1 MAKKKDVTTDNEIF
15 VAQKLAEDE
24 LNINEI
30 NKPLEMLDFKSF
42 DNNKDL
48 LDYQQQALI
57 NAFRMLV
64 AYFRDFKENKKE
76 FYAFYQK
83 HYSFAHC
90 DFAKKK
96 LNPLLKSHFKVE
108 NHCVSFENFINRLA
122 FYMATGSGKTIV
134 IIKLVELLSVA
145 IRMGLIPK
153 KNIMFFSA
161 NEHLIKQFEKE
172 IEKYNRNKDYFKQID
187 FKNLKSV
194 TNKDFHHAPK
204 NSFIEKIALFY
215 YRADLMSDEESKENL
230 LNYKDYWD
238 NGENYVILDE
248 AHKGNKTESKRQ
260 AIFSL
265 LSLKGFLFNFSA
277 TFTEESDLI
286 TAVYNLSVGEWV
298 KLGYGKESVLL
309 KKNNLNAF
317 KELKDLNDREKEI
330 ALLKALLL
338 LGMQKRHQTEGYF
351 YDPLMLVFTHSVN
364 VKNSDAEIFF
374 KTLARVIENDDGS
387 DFLKAKDDLLEELKN
402 PEFLFSDDKDK
413 GYKVNVFK
421 ESLKSMDFKGLK
433 EEVFYASNGHIEVII
448 NPKNNQEIAFKL
460 NTSDKV
466 FCLIRIGDITE
477 WICEKLKSVKVVS
490 KNLSFKE
497 ESYFSQID
505 KSSINILVGS
515 RTFDTGWDSTRP
527 SVILFLN
534 IGLDDDAKKL
544 VKQSFGRGVRIE
556 SVKNQRQRLA
566 YLDIDEAIKKDLK
579 PNAAMLETLFVIPTN
594 HASLE
599 AILKIQKESENKGE
613 NRGSWREI
621 KLEKTPIKHALFVPC
636 YRKEQTN
643 ALKISPSASFK
654 MSEKNF
660 KDLKEY
666 FHLMSEKH
674 FILKH
679 EIYDPKDYT
688 LLKEMIQTAHFKKV
702 PTWHY
707 KDLDHMISEIK
718 GKKGYTLL
726 KDLIQTAHFKKV
738 STWHYKDLD
747 HMISEIKGKLYPN
760 QKVPKDEFNAL
771 DSEKIVHFKRIK
783 VRADKKEELIQ
794 TIQEVKE
801 YAPLDKETLR
811 IKIAQGEIDPYDTE
825 KHKQDKT
832 FKVDEAELLKLK
844 EHYYTPLIKAKNCD
858 WLKHVVKVESE
869 SDFLE
874 ELLKI
879 VETLQENYDFWAFSK
894 IDEHLDNLFIPYF
907 NNAAERKFFPDF
919 IFWLQKGGT
928 QIICFIDPK
937 GSKHT
942 DYEHKADAY
951 QLFKD
956 KIFNPKNDPNLKIKV
971 VLKFYGDKDDVG
983 ERYRDDWIKE
993 GELKDFFLK
1002 QLA

>member
-15 VAQKLAEDE
+15 VAQKLAEEE
-24 LNINEI
+24 LNANEI
-30 NKPLEMLDFKSF
+30 NDPLEMLDFKSF
-42 DNNKDL
+42 DNNKEL

-57 NAFRMLV
+57 NAFRVLV

-83 HYSFAHC
+83 HYSFANC

-122 FYMATGSGKTIV
+122 FYMATGSDKTIV

-161 NEHLIKQFEKE
+161 NENLIQQFKKE
-172 IEKYNRNKDYFKQID
+172 IEKYNRNKDYSKQID
-187 FKNLKSV
+187 FKSLKSV
-194 TNKDFHHAPK
+194 THKDFHHAPK
-204 NSFIEKIALFY
+204 GSFIEKIALFY
-215 YRADLMSDEESKENL
+215 YRADLMNDEESKENL
-230 LNYKDYWD
+230 LDYKDCWD

-265 LSLKGFLFNFSA
+265 LSQKGFLFNFSA

-338 LGMQKRHQTEGYF
+338 LGMQKRYKTEGYF

-402 PEFLFSDDKDK
+402 PEFLFSDGKDKD
-413 GYKVNVFK
+413 YKVKVFK
-421 ESLKSMDFKGLK
+421 EGLKNMDFKGLK

-566 YLDIDEAIKKDLK
+566 YLEIDEAIKKDLK
-579 PNAAMLETLFVIPTN
+579 PHAAMLETLFVIPTN

-599 AILKIQKESENKGE
+599 AILKFQKESENGGE

-643 ALKISPSASFK
+643 ALKIPPSASFK

-679 EIYDPKDYT
+679 EFYNPKDYE
-688 LLKEMIQTAHFKKV
+688 LLKDMIQKEHFKKV

-707 KDLDHMISEIK
+707 KDLD
-718 GKKGYTLL
+718 Y
-726 KDLIQTAHFKKV
+726 
-738 STWHYKDLD
+738 
-747 HMISEIKGKLYPN
+747 MISEIKGKLYPN

-771 DSEKIVHFKRIK
+771 DNEKIVHFKRIK
-783 VRADKKEELIQ
+783 VKADKKEKLIQ

-801 YAPLDKETLR
+801 YAPLDK
-811 IKIAQGEIDPYDTE
+811 D

-832 FKVDEAELLKLK
+832 FKVDGAELLKLK

-869 SDFLE
+869 IDFLK
-874 ELLKI
+874 ELQETETIK
-879 VETLQENYDFWAFSK
+879 TLQENYDFWAFSK
-894 IDEHLDNLFIPYF
+894 IDEHLDNLFIPYID
-907 NNAAERKFFPDF
+907 NAAERRFFPDF
-919 IFWLQKGGT
+919 IFWLQKSGT

-937 GSKHT
+937 GTKIAE
-942 DYEHKADAY
+942 YQNKADWY
-951 QLFKD
+951 KKLFKD
-956 KIFNPKNDPNLKIKV
+956 KIFNPKNNPNLKIKV

-983 ERYRDDWIKE
+983 ERYRDFWIEKGKLE
-993 GELKDFFLK
+993 YFFLDLKD
-1002 QLA
+1002 

>member
-1 MAKKKDVTTDNEIF
+1 MAKKKQEVRNNEIF

-24 LNINEI
+24 LNTNKINES
-30 NKPLEMLDFKSF
+30 LEMLDFKSF
-42 DNNKDL
+42 DSNKEL

-57 NAFRMLV
+57 NAFRMLI
-64 AYFRDFKENKKE
+64 AYFRDFKEDKKE

-83 HYSFAHC
+83 HYSFANC

-96 LNPLLKSHFKVE
+96 LNHLLRSHFKVE
-108 NHCVSFENFINRLA
+108 NGCVKFENFINRLA

-172 IEKYNRNKDYFKQID
+172 IEKYNRNKDYSKQID

-204 NSFIEKIALFY
+204 GSFIEKITLFY
-215 YRADLMSDEESKENL
+215 YRADLMNDEESKENL

-248 AHKGNKTESKRQ
+248 AHKGNKSESKRQ

-265 LSLKGFLFNFSA
+265 LSQKGFLFNFSA

-338 LGMQKRHQTEGYF
+338 LDMQKRYQTEGYF

-387 DFLKAKDDLLEELKN
+387 DFLKAKEDLLEELKN
-402 PEFLFSDDKDK
+402 PEFLFSDNKDKD
-413 GYKVNVFK
+413 YKVNVFK

-433 EEVFYASNGHIEVII
+433 EEVFYANNGHIEVII

-477 WICEKLKSVKVVS
+477 WICEKLKSVKVAS

-515 RTFDTGWDSTRP
+515 RTFETGWDSTRP

-566 YLDIDEAIKKDLK
+566 YLDIDEAIKEKLK

-594 HASLE
+594 YASLE
-599 AILKIQKESENKGE
+599 AILKFQKESENRGE
-613 NRGSWREI
+613 SRGTWREI
-621 KLEKTPIKHALFVPC
+621 KLEKMPIKHALFVPC
-636 YRKEQTN
+636 YRKEPTSITE
-643 ALKISPSASFK
+643 LPESASFK
-654 MSEKNF
+654 MSAKNF

-666 FHLMSEKH
+666 FNLMSEKH

-679 EIYDPKDYT
+679 EIYDPKDYAQF
-688 LLKEMIQTAHFKKV
+688 KEMIQEAR
-702 PTWHY
+702 
-707 KDLDHMISEIK
+707 
-718 GKKGYTLL
+718 
-726 KDLIQTAHFKKV
+726 FKKV

-747 HMISEIKGKLYPN
+747 YMISEIKGKLYPN
-760 QKVPKDEFNAL
+760 KKVPKDEFNAL

-783 VRADKKEELIQ
+783 VKADKKEELVK

-801 YAPLDKETLR
+801 YAPLDKETL
-811 IKIAQGEIDPYDTE
+811 IKKIAQGEIDPYDAE
-825 KHKQDKT
+825 KHKQDRT
-832 FKVDEAELLKLK
+832 FKVDGAELLKLK

-869 SDFLE
+869 IDFLK
-874 ELLKI
+874 ELQETETIK
-879 VETLQENYDFWAFSK
+879 TLQENYDFWAFSK
-894 IDEHLDNLFIPYF
+894 IDEHLDHLFIPYID
-907 NNAAERKFFPDF
+907 NAAERKFFPDF
-919 IFWLQKGGT
+919 IFWLQKSGT

-937 GSKHT
+937 GTEHT
-942 DYEHKADAY
+942 SGLRKADPY
-951 QLFKD
+951 KNLFKD
-956 KIFNPKNDPNLKIKV
+956 KIFNPKNDPNFKIKV
-971 VLKFYGDKDDVG
+971 VLKFYGNKDRVP
-983 ERYRDDWIKE
+983 ELYRDDWIKKGKLE
-993 GELKDFFLK
+993 DFFLTLK

>member
-1 MAKKKDVTTDNEIF
+1 MAKKKDLTTDNEIF
-15 VAQKLAEDE
+15 VAQKLAEEE
-24 LNINEI
+24 LNTNEI
-30 NKPLEMLDFKSF
+30 NEPLERLDFKSF
-42 DNNKDL
+42 DNNKEL

-83 HYSFAHC
+83 HYSFANC

-96 LNPLLKSHFKVE
+96 LNPLLKNSFKVE
-108 NHCVSFENFINRLA
+108 NGCVKFENFINRLA

-172 IEKYNRNKDYFKQID
+172 IEKYNRNKDYSKQID
-187 FKNLKSV
+187 FKSLKSV
-194 TNKDFHHAPK
+194 TNKDFYRAPK
-204 NSFIEKIALFY
+204 DSFIEKIALFY
-215 YRADLMSDEESKENL
+215 YRADLMNDEESKENL

-248 AHKGNKTESKRQ
+248 AHKGNKSESKRQ

-265 LSLKGFLFNFSA
+265 LSLRGFLFNFSA

-317 KELKDLNDREKEI
+317 KDLKDLNDREKEI

-338 LGMQKRHQTEGYF
+338 LGMQKRYQTEGYF

-387 DFLKAKDDLLEELKN
+387 DFLKAKEDLLEELKN

-413 GYKVNVFK
+413 DDKVKVFK
-421 ESLKSMDFKGLK
+421 ESLNDMDFKGLK
-433 EEVFYASNGHIEVII
+433 EEVFYANNGHIEVII

-477 WICEKLKSVKVVS
+477 WICEKLKSVKVAS

-515 RTFDTGWDSTRP
+515 RTFETGWDSTRP

-566 YLDIDEAIKKDLK
+566 YLDIDGAIKKALK

-594 HASLE
+594 YASLE
-599 AILKIQKESENKGE
+599 AILKFQKESENKGE

-621 KLEKTPIKHALFVPC
+621 KLEKTRIEHALFVPC
-636 YRKEQTN
+636 YQKKQTN

-679 EIYDPKDYT
+679 EIYDPKDYE
-688 LLKEMIQTAHFKKV
+688 LLR
-702 PTWHY
+702 
-707 KDLDHMISEIK
+707 
-718 GKKGYTLL
+718 
-726 KDLIQTAHFKKV
+726 DLIQTAHFKKV

-747 HMISEIKGKLYPN
+747 YMISEIKGKLYPN

-771 DSEKIVHFKRIK
+771 DNEKIVHFKRVK
-783 VRADKKEELIQ
+783 VRADKKEKLIQ

-801 YAPLDKETLR
+801 YAPLDKETL
-811 IKIAQGEIDPYDTE
+811 IKKIAQGEIDPYDTE
-825 KHKQDKT
+825 KHKQDRT
-832 FKVDEAELLKLK
+832 FKVGGAELLKLK

-858 WLKHVVKVESE
+858 WLKHVVKVKSE

-879 VETLQENYDFWAFSK
+879 TETLQENYDFWAFSK
-894 IDEHLDNLFIPYF
+894 IDEHLDNLFIPYIGEH
-907 NNAAERKFFPDF
+907 ATERKFFPDF

-956 KIFNPKNDPNLKIKV
+956 KIFNPKDNPNFKIKV
-971 VLKFYGDKDDVG
+971 VLKFYGNKDDVG
-983 ERYRDDWIKE
+983 ERYRDLWIEKGKLE
-993 GELKDFFLK
+993 DFFLK

>member
-1 MAKKKDVTTDNEIF
+1 MAKKKQEVRNNEIF
-15 VAQKLAEDE
+15 VAQKLAEEE
-24 LNINEI
+24 LNANEI
-30 NKPLEMLDFKSF
+30 NDPLEMLDFKSF
-42 DNNKDL
+42 DSNKEL

-83 HYSFAHC
+83 HYSFANC
-90 DFAKKK
+90 NFAKKK

-108 NHCVSFENFINRLA
+108 NDCVKFENFINRLA

-172 IEKYNRNKDYFKQID
+172 IEKYNRGKDFSKQID
-187 FKNLKSV
+187 FKSLKSV
-194 TNKDFHHAPK
+194 TNKDFYHAPK
-204 NSFIEKIALFY
+204 DFFIEKITLFY
-215 YRADLMSDEESKENL
+215 YRADLMNDEESKENL
-230 LNYKDYWD
+230 LNYKDCWD

-338 LGMQKRHQTEGYF
+338 LGMQKRYKTEGYF

-364 VKNSDAEIFF
+364 VENSDAEIFF
-374 KTLARVIENDDGS
+374 KTLVRVIENDDES
-387 DFLKAKDDLLEELKN
+387 DFSKAKDDLLEELKG
-402 PEFLFSDDKDK
+402 PEFLFSDGKDQN
-413 GYKVNVFK
+413 YKIEVFK
-421 ESLKSMDFKGLK
+421 KGLNDIDFKGLK

-466 FCLIRIGDITE
+466 FCLIKIGDITE

-515 RTFDTGWDSTRP
+515 RAFDTGWDSTRP

-566 YLDIDEAIKKDLK
+566 YLDIDEAIKEKLK

-599 AILKIQKESENKGE
+599 AILKFQKESENGGE

-621 KLEKTPIKHALFVPC
+621 KLEKTRIEHALFVPC

-643 ALKISPSASFK
+643 ALKISQNASFK

-660 KDLKEY
+660 KDLKEH

-679 EIYDPKDYT
+679 EIYNPKDYT

-707 KDLDHMISEIK
+707 KDLD
-718 GKKGYTLL
+718 Y
-726 KDLIQTAHFKKV
+726 
-738 STWHYKDLD
+738 
-747 HMISEIKGKLYPN
+747 MISEIKGKLYPN

-771 DSEKIVHFKRIK
+771 DNEKIVHFKRIK
-783 VRADKKEELIQ
+783 VKASKKEALMK

-801 YAPLDKETLR
+801 YAPLDRETLR
-811 IKIAQGEIDPYDTE
+811 MKIAQGEIDIDNIE
-825 KHKQDKT
+825 KHKQDRT
-832 FKVDEAELLKLK
+832 FKVGDAELLKLK

-858 WLKHVVKVESE
+858 WLKHVVKVKSE

-879 VETLQENYDFWAFSK
+879 TETLQENYDFWAFSK
-894 IDEHLDNLFIPYF
+894 IDEHLDNLFIPYID
-907 NNAAERKFFPDF
+907 NGATERKFFPNF

-928 QIICFIDPK
+928 QFICFIDPK

-951 QLFKD
+951 KLFKD
-956 KIFNPKNDPNLKIKV
+956 KIFNPKDDPHFKIKV

>member
-1 MAKKKDVTTDNEIF
+1 MAKKKDLTTAYNEIF

-24 LNINEI
+24 LNTNEI
-30 NKPLEMLDFKSF
+30 NEPLEMLDFKSF
-42 DNNKDL
+42 DSNKEL

-83 HYSFAHC
+83 HYSFANC

-96 LNPLLKSHFKVE
+96 LNHLLKSHFKVE
-108 NHCVSFENFINRLA
+108 NHCVKFENFINRLA

-161 NEHLIKQFEKE
+161 NENLIKQFKKE
-172 IEKYNRNKDYFKQID
+172 IEKYNRSKDFSKQID

-194 TNKDFHHAPK
+194 TNKDFYHSPK
-204 NSFIEKIALFY
+204 DFFQKIALFY
-215 YRADLMSDEESKENL
+215 YRADLMNDEESKENL
-230 LNYKDYWD
+230 LNYKDCWD

-248 AHKGNKTESKRQ
+248 AHKGNKSESKRQ

-338 LGMQKRHQTEGYF
+338 LGMQKRYQTEGYF

-364 VKNSDAEIFF
+364 VENSDAEIFF

-402 PEFLFSDDKDK
+402 PEFLFSDDKDQK
-413 GYKVNVFK
+413 YKIEVFK
-421 ESLKSMDFKGLK
+421 KGLNDLDFKGLK

-466 FCLIRIGDITE
+466 FCLIKIGDITE

-515 RTFDTGWDSTRP
+515 RAFDTGWDSTRP

-599 AILKIQKESENKGE
+599 AILKFQKESENKGE

-643 ALKISPSASFK
+643 ALKISPSTSFK

-679 EIYDPKDYT
+679 EIYDPKDY
-688 LLKEMIQTAHFKKV
+688 A
-702 PTWHY
+702 
-707 KDLDHMISEIK
+707 
-718 GKKGYTLL
+718 LL

-747 HMISEIKGKLYPN
+747 YMISEIKGKLYPN

-771 DSEKIVHFKRIK
+771 DNEKIVHFKRVK
-783 VRADKKEELIQ
+783 VRADKKEKLIQ

-801 YAPLDKETLR
+801 YAPLDKER
-811 IKIAQGEIDPYDTE
+811 MKIAQGEIDPYDTD
-825 KHKQDKT
+825 KHKQDRT

-858 WLKHVVKVESE
+858 WLKHVVKVKSE

-879 VETLQENYDFWAFSK
+879 TETLQENYDFWAFSK
-894 IDEHLDNLFIPYF
+894 IDEHLDNLFIPYID
-907 NNAAERKFFPDF
+907 NAAERKFFPDF
-919 IFWLQKGGT
+919 IFWLEKGGM

-951 QLFKD
+951 KLFKD
-956 KIFNPKNDPNLKIKV
+956 KIFNPKDDPNFKIKV
-971 VLKFYGDKDDVG
+971 VLKFYGDKDGVG

-993 GELKDFFLK
+993 GELKDFFLT
-1002 QLA
+1002 L

>member
-1 MAKKKDVTTDNEIF
+1 MAKKKDLTTDNEIF

-24 LNINEI
+24 LNTSEINE
-30 NKPLEMLDFKSF
+30 PLEMLDFKSF
-42 DNNKDL
+42 DSNKEL

-76 FYAFYQK
+76 FYAFYQER
-83 HYSFAHC
+83 YSFANC

-96 LNPLLKSHFKVE
+96 LHPLLKSHFKVE
-108 NHCVSFENFINRLA
+108 NQCVRFENFINRLA

-161 NEHLIKQFEKE
+161 NENLIKQFEKE
-172 IEKYNRNKDYFKQID
+172 IEKYNRGKDYFKQID
-187 FKNLKSV
+187 FKSLKSV
-194 TNKDFHHAPK
+194 KNKDFYHAPK

-215 YRADLMSDEESKENL
+215 YRADLMNDEESKENL

-248 AHKGNKTESKRQ
+248 AHKGNKSESKRQ

-338 LGMQKRHQTEGYF
+338 LGMQKRYKTEGYF

-387 DFLKAKDDLLEELKN
+387 DFLKAKEDLLEELKN
-402 PEFLFSDDKDK
+402 PEFLFSDGKDKD
-413 GYKVNVFK
+413 YKVKVFK
-421 ESLKSMDFKGLK
+421 EGLKSMDFKGLK
-433 EEVFYASNGHIEVII
+433 EEVFYANNGHIEVII

-466 FCLIRIGDITE
+466 FCLIKIGDITE

-515 RTFDTGWDSTRP
+515 RAFDTGWDSTRP

-566 YLDIDEAIKKDLK
+566 YLDIDGAIKKDLK
-579 PNAAMLETLFVIPTN
+579 PNAAMLETLFVIATK
-594 HASLE
+594 SE
-599 AILKIQKESENKGE
+599 SVKAILDLKEESSDP
-613 NRGSWREI
+613 SWCEVE
-621 KLEKTPIKHALFVPC
+621 LEKTPIEHDLFVPC
-636 YRKEQTN
+636 YQEKSIKATDLE
-643 ALKISPSASFK
+643 SGSFK

-679 EIYDPKDYT
+679 EIYNPKDY
-688 LLKEMIQTAHFKKV
+688 E
-702 PTWHY
+702 
-707 KDLDHMISEIK
+707 
-718 GKKGYTLL
+718 LL
-726 KDLIQTAHFKKV
+726 KDLIQTKRFEIELN
-738 STWHYKDLD
+738 WHYKDLD
-747 HMISEIKGKLYPN
+747 DLISILKKRLYLN

-771 DSEKIVHFKRIK
+771 DNEKIVHFKRVK
-783 VRADKKEELIQ
+783 VRASKKEALIK

-811 IKIAQGEIDPYDTE
+811 KKIAQGEIDPYDTE
-825 KHKQDKT
+825 KHKQDRT
-832 FKVDEAELLKLK
+832 FKVDEVELLKLK

-858 WLKHVVKVESE
+858 WLKHVVKVKSE

-879 VETLQENYDFWAFSK
+879 TETLQENYDFWAFSK

-907 NNAAERKFFPDF
+907 NSVTERRFFPDF

-937 GSKHT
+937 GTKIAE
-942 DYEHKADAY
+942 YQHKADWY
-951 QLFKD
+951 KKLFKD
-956 KIFNPKNDPNLKIKV
+956 KVFSSKNDPHCKIKV
-971 VLKFYGDKDDVG
+971 VLKFYGNRDDVG
-983 ERYRDDWIKE
+983 EKYRDDWIKE

>member
-1 MAKKKDVTTDNEIF
+1 MAKKKDLTSYNEIF
-15 VAQKLAEDE
+15 VAQKLAEEE
-24 LNINEI
+24 LNTNEI
-30 NKPLEMLDFKSF
+30 NEPLERLDFKSF
-42 DNNKDL
+42 DSNKEL

-57 NAFRMLV
+57 NAFRMLA

-83 HYSFAHC
+83 HYSFANC
-90 DFAKKK
+90 DFTHKK
-96 LNPLLKSHFKVE
+96 LNPLLKAYFKVE

-145 IRMGLIPK
+145 MGMGLIPK

-161 NEHLIKQFEKE
+161 NENLIKQFEKE
-172 IEKYNRNKDYFKQID
+172 IEKYNRGKDFSKQID
-187 FKNLKSV
+187 FKNLKSI
-194 TNKDFHHAPK
+194 THKDFHRAPK
-204 NSFIEKIALFY
+204 GFFEKIALFY

-248 AHKGNKTESKRQ
+248 AHKGNKSESKRQ

-286 TAVYNLSVGEWV
+286 TSVYNLSVGEWV

-309 KKNNLNAF
+309 KKNNLIAF
-317 KELKDLNDREKEI
+317 KDLKDLNDREKEI

-338 LGMQKRHQTEGYF
+338 LGMQKRYKTEGYF
-351 YDPLMLVFTHSVN
+351 HDPLMLVFTHSVN
-364 VKNSDAEIFF
+364 VENSDAEIFF
-374 KTLARVIENDDGS
+374 KTLARVIENDDEN
-387 DFLKAKDDLLEELKN
+387 DFVKAKEDLLEELKD
-402 PEFLFSDDKDK
+402 PEFLFSANKDKD
-413 GYKVNVFK
+413 YKVKVFK
-421 ESLKSMDFKGLK
+421 EGLKSMDFKGLK
-433 EEVFYASNGHIEVII
+433 EEVFYANNGHIEVII

-466 FCLIRIGDITE
+466 FCLIKIGDITE
-477 WICEKLKSVKVVS
+477 WIHEKLKSVKVVS

-505 KSSINILVGS
+505 RSNINILVGS
-515 RTFDTGWDSTRP
+515 RTFETGWDSTRP

-599 AILKIQKESENKGE
+599 AILKIQKESENRGE

-621 KLEKTPIKHALFVPC
+621 KLEKTLREHALFVPC
-636 YRKEQTN
+636 YRKEPTSI
-643 ALKISPSASFK
+643 LKIPENASFK

-666 FHLMSEKH
+666 FNLMSEKH

-679 EIYDPKDYT
+679 EIYDPKDYAQ
-688 LLKEMIQTAHFKKV
+688 LKKMIQK
-702 PTWHY
+702 
-707 KDLDHMISEIK
+707 
-718 GKKGYTLL
+718 
-726 KDLIQTAHFKKV
+726 AHFKKV

-747 HMISEIKGKLYPN
+747 YMISEIKGKLYPN

-771 DSEKIVHFKRIK
+771 DNEKIVHFKRIK
-783 VRADKKEELIQ
+783 VKADKQEALIK

-801 YAPLDKETLR
+801 HAPL
-811 IKIAQGEIDPYDTE
+811 DTE
-825 KHKQDKT
+825 KHKPDKT
-832 FKVDEAELLKLK
+832 FKVDDAELLKLK
-844 EHYYTPLIKAKNCD
+844 EHYYTPLIKAKDCD
-858 WLKHVVKVESE
+858 WLKHVVKVKSE
-869 SDFLE
+869 IDFLQ
-874 ELLKI
+874 ELQDQETTK
-879 VETLQENYDFWAFSK
+879 TLQANYDFWAFSK
-894 IDEHLDNLFIPYF
+894 IDEHLDNLFIPYI
-907 NNAAERKFFPDF
+907 NDATERRFFPDF
-919 IFWLQKGGT
+919 IFWLQKGDT

-937 GSKHT
+937 GTKIS
-942 DYEHKADAY
+942 DYQHKADAY
-951 QLFKD
+951 KLFKD
-956 KIFNPKNDPNLKIKV
+956 KIFNPKNDPYFKIKV

-983 ERYRDDWIKE
+983 ENYKDYWIQK
-993 GELKDFFLK
+993 GKLNDFFLT
-1002 QLA
+1002 L

>member
-1 MAKKKDVTTDNEIF
+1 MAKKKQEVRNNEIF
-15 VAQKLAEDE
+15 VAQKLAEEE
-24 LNINEI
+24 LNANEI
-30 NKPLEMLDFKSF
+30 NDPLEMLDFKSF
-42 DNNKDL
+42 DSNKEL

-83 HYSFAHC
+83 HYSFANC

-96 LNPLLKSHFKVE
+96 LNHLLKSHFKVE
-108 NHCVSFENFINRLA
+108 NHCVRFENFINRLA

-145 IRMGLIPK
+145 MGMGLIPK

-172 IEKYNRNKDYFKQID
+172 IEKYNRNKDYSKQID

-194 TNKDFHHAPK
+194 KNKDFYHSPK
-204 NSFIEKIALFY
+204 DFFQKIALFY

-230 LNYKDYWD
+230 LNYKDCWD

-309 KKNNLNAF
+309 KKNNLSAF

-338 LGMQKRHQTEGYF
+338 LGMQKRYKVEGYF
-351 YDPLMLVFTHSVN
+351 HDPLMLVFTHSVN
-364 VKNSDAEIFF
+364 VENSDAEIFF
-374 KTLARVIENDDGS
+374 KTLARVIENDDES
-387 DFLKAKDDLLEELKN
+387 DFSKAKDDLLEELKN
-402 PEFLFSDDKDK
+402 PEFLFSDGKDQK
-413 GYKVNVFK
+413 YKIEVFK
-421 ESLKSMDFKGLK
+421 ESLKGMDFKGLK
-433 EEVFYASNGHIEVII
+433 EEVFYASSGHIEVII

-477 WICEKLKSVKVVS
+477 WIREKLKSVKVVS

-515 RTFDTGWDSTRP
+515 RAFDTGWDSTRP

-566 YLDIDEAIKKDLK
+566 YLDIDEAIKEDLK

-599 AILKIQKESENKGE
+599 AILKFQKESESGGE
-613 NRGSWREI
+613 NRGSWHEI

-643 ALKISPSASFK
+643 ALKISQSASFK

-679 EIYDPKDYT
+679 EIYNPKDYT

-702 PTWHY
+702 
-707 KDLDHMISEIK
+707 
-718 GKKGYTLL
+718 
-726 KDLIQTAHFKKV
+726 

-747 HMISEIKGKLYPN
+747 YMISEIKGKLYPN
-760 QKVPKDEFNAL
+760 QKVPKDEFDAL
-771 DSEKIVHFKRIK
+771 DNEKIVHFKRIK
-783 VRADKKEELIQ
+783 VKASKKEKLIQ

-801 YAPLDKETLR
+801 YAPLDT
-811 IKIAQGEIDPYDTE
+811 D
-825 KHKQDKT
+825 KHKQDRT

-844 EHYYTPLIKAKNCD
+844 EHYYTPLIRAKNCD
-858 WLKHVVKVESE
+858 WLKHVVKVKSE

-879 VETLQENYDFWAFSK
+879 TETLQENYDFWAFSK
-894 IDEHLDNLFIPYF
+894 IDEHLDHLFIPYID
-907 NNAAERKFFPDF
+907 NSTGERKFFPDF

-937 GSKHT
+937 GTKIAE
-942 DYEHKADAY
+942 YQNKADAY
-951 QLFKD
+951 QLFED
-956 KIFNPKNDPNLKIKV
+956 KIFNPKDDPNLKIKV

-983 ERYRDDWIKE
+983 ERYRDLWIEKGKLE
-993 GELKDFFLK
+993 YFFLDLKD
-1002 QLA
+1002 

>member
-1 MAKKKDVTTDNEIF
+1 MAKKKDLTADNEIF
-15 VAQKLAEDE
+15 VAQKLAEEE

-30 NKPLEMLDFKSF
+30 NEPLEMLDFKSF
-42 DNNKDL
+42 DNNKEL

-57 NAFRMLV
+57 NAFRVLV

-83 HYSFAHC
+83 HYSFANC

-108 NHCVSFENFINRLA
+108 NGCVRFENFINRLA

-194 TNKDFHHAPK
+194 TNKDFYHSPK
-204 NSFIEKIALFY
+204 GSFIEKIVLFY

-230 LNYKDYWD
+230 LNYKDCWD

-248 AHKGNKTESKRQ
+248 AHKGNKSESKRQ

-338 LGMQKRHQTEGYF
+338 LGMQKRYQTEGYF

-413 GYKVNVFK
+413 DYKVKVFK
-421 ESLKSMDFKGLK
+421 EGLKGMDFKGLK
-433 EEVFYASNGHIEVII
+433 EAVFYASNGHIEVII

-460 NTSDKV
+460 NTSDKI
-466 FCLIRIGDITE
+466 FCLIKIGDITE

-497 ESYFSQID
+497 ESYFNQID

-515 RTFDTGWDSTRP
+515 RAFDTGWDSTRP

-566 YLDIDEAIKKDLK
+566 YLDIDKAVKKDLK
-579 PNAAMLETLFVIPTN
+579 PHAAMLETLFVIPTN

-599 AILKIQKESENKGE
+599 AILKFQKESENGGE

-643 ALKISPSASFK
+643 ALKISQSASFK

-660 KDLKEY
+660 KDLKEH

-679 EIYDPKDYT
+679 EIYNPKDY
-688 LLKEMIQTAHFKKV
+688 E
-702 PTWHY
+702 
-707 KDLDHMISEIK
+707 
-718 GKKGYTLL
+718 LL
-726 KDLIQTAHFKKV
+726 KDLIQKVHFKKV

-747 HMISEIKGKLYPN
+747 YMISEIKGKLYPN

-771 DSEKIVHFKRIK
+771 DSEKIVHFKRVK
-783 VRADKKEELIQ
+783 VRADKKEELVKK
-794 TIQEVKE
+794 IQEVEE
-801 YAPLDKETLR
+801 YAPLDKER
-811 IKIAQGEIDPYDTE
+811 IKIAQGEIDPYDTD
-825 KHKQDKT
+825 KHKQDRT

-858 WLKHVVKVESE
+858 WLKHVVKVKSE

-879 VETLQENYDFWAFSK
+879 TETLQENYDFWTFSK
-894 IDEHLDNLFIPYF
+894 IDEHLDNLFIPYID
-907 NNAAERKFFPDF
+907 NATERKFFPDF

-956 KIFNPKNDPNLKIKV
+956 KIFNPKDDPNLKIKV
-971 VLKFYGDKDDVG
+971 VLKFYGNKDGVG
-983 ERYRDDWIKE
+983 ERYRDLWIEKGKLE
-993 GELKDFFLK
+993 YFFLDLKD
-1002 QLA
+1002 

>member
-1 MAKKKDVTTDNEIF
+1 MAKKKDLTTDNEIF
-15 VAQKLAEDE
+15 VAQKLAEEE

-30 NKPLEMLDFKSF
+30 NDPLERLDFKSF
-42 DNNKDL
+42 DNNKEL

-57 NAFRMLV
+57 NAFRMLI

-83 HYSFAHC
+83 HYSFANC
-90 DFAKKK
+90 DFTKKK
-96 LNPLLKSHFKVE
+96 LNHLLKSHFKVE
-108 NHCVSFENFINRLA
+108 NHCVKFENFINRLA

-161 NEHLIKQFEKE
+161 NENLIKQFEKE
-172 IEKYNRNKDYFKQID
+172 IEKYNRGKDYSKQID
-187 FKNLKSV
+187 FKSLKSV
-194 TNKDFHHAPK
+194 THKDFHHAPK
-204 NSFIEKIALFY
+204 GSFIEKIPLFY
-215 YRADLMSDEESKENL
+215 YRADLMNDEESKENL

-248 AHKGNKTESKRQ
+248 AHKGNKSESKRQ

-309 KKNNLNAF
+309 KKNNLSAF

-338 LGMQKRHQTEGYF
+338 LGMQKRYQTEGYF

-374 KTLARVIENDDGS
+374 KTLARVIENDDES

-413 GYKVNVFK
+413 DYKVKVFK
-421 ESLKSMDFKGLK
+421 ESLKNMDFKGLK
-433 EEVFYASNGHIEVII
+433 EAVFYASNGHIEVII

-466 FCLIRIGDITE
+466 FCLIKIGDITE

-515 RTFDTGWDSTRP
+515 RTFETGWDSTRP

-566 YLDIDEAIKKDLK
+566 YLDIDEAIKKALK
-579 PNAAMLETLFVIPTN
+579 PHAAMLETLFVIPTN
-594 HASLE
+594 PASLE
-599 AILKIQKESENKGE
+599 AILNFQKESENKGE
-613 NRGSWREI
+613 DRWSWREI
-621 KLEKTPIKHALFVPC
+621 KLEKTPIEHALFVPC
-636 YRKEQTN
+636 YRKEQTSITE
-643 ALKISPSASFK
+643 LPESASFK

-660 KDLKEY
+660 KDLKEC
-666 FHLMSEKH
+666 FNLMSEKH

-679 EIYDPKDYT
+679 EIYDPKDYDQ
-688 LLKEMIQTAHFKKV
+688 LKRMIQK
-702 PTWHY
+702 
-707 KDLDHMISEIK
+707 
-718 GKKGYTLL
+718 
-726 KDLIQTAHFKKV
+726 AHFKKV

-747 HMISEIKGKLYPN
+747 YMISEIKGKLYPN

-771 DSEKIVHFKRIK
+771 DNEKIVHFKRIQ
-783 VRADKKEELIQ
+783 VRADKKEKLIQ

-811 IKIAQGEIDPYDTE
+811 TKIAQGEIDPYDTE

-832 FKVDEAELLKLK
+832 FEVDEAELLKLK

-858 WLKHVVKVESE
+858 WLKHVVKVKSE

-879 VETLQENYDFWAFSK
+879 TETLQENYDFWAFSK
-894 IDEHLDNLFIPYF
+894 IDEHLDNLFIPYIGEH
-907 NNAAERKFFPDF
+907 ATDRKFFPDF

-937 GSKHT
+937 GIKIS
-942 DYEHKADAY
+942 DYQHKADAY
-951 QLFKD
+951 KLFKD
-956 KIFNPKNDPNLKIKV
+956 KVFSSKDDPNLKIKV
-971 VLKFYGDKDDVG
+971 VLKFYGDKDGVADG
-983 ERYRDDWIKE
+983 YRHYWIEKGKLE
-993 GELKDFFLK
+993 YFFLD
-1002 QLA
+1002 LNN

>member
-1 MAKKKDVTTDNEIF
+1 MAKKKQEVRNNEIF
-15 VAQKLAEDE
+15 VAQKLAEEE
-24 LNINEI
+24 LNANEI
-30 NKPLEMLDFKSF
+30 NEPLEMLDFKSF
-42 DNNKDL
+42 DNNKEL

-57 NAFRMLV
+57 NAFRVLV

-83 HYSFAHC
+83 HYSFANC

-96 LNPLLKSHFKVE
+96 LHPLLKSHFKVE

-161 NEHLIKQFEKE
+161 NENLIQQFEKE
-172 IEKYNRNKDYFKQID
+172 IEKYNRGKDFSKQID
-187 FKNLKSV
+187 FKSLKDV
-194 TNKDFHHAPK
+194 THKDFYHAPK
-204 NSFIEKIALFY
+204 DFFQKIVLFY
-215 YRADLMSDEESKENL
+215 YRADLMNDEESKENL
-230 LNYKDYWD
+230 LNYKDCWD

-265 LSLKGFLFNFSA
+265 LSLRGFLFNFSA

-338 LGMQKRHQTEGYF
+338 LGMQKRYKTEGYF

-374 KTLARVIENDDGS
+374 KTLVRVIENDDGS
-387 DFLKAKDDLLEELKN
+387 DFLKAKEDLLEELKN

-433 EEVFYASNGHIEVII
+433 EEVFYANNGHIEVII

-466 FCLIRIGDITE
+466 FCLIKIGDITE

-515 RTFDTGWDSTRP
+515 RAFDTGWDSTRP

-566 YLDIDEAIKKDLK
+566 YLDIDEAIKEKLK

-599 AILKIQKESENKGE
+599 AILKFQKESEDKGE

-679 EIYDPKDYT
+679 EIYDPKDYA
-688 LLKEMIQTAHFKKV
+688 LLKEM
-702 PTWHY
+702 
-707 KDLDHMISEIK
+707 
-718 GKKGYTLL
+718 
-726 KDLIQTAHFKKV
+726 IQTAHFKKV

-747 HMISEIKGKLYPN
+747 YMISEIKGKLYPN

-771 DSEKIVHFKRIK
+771 DDEKIVHFKRVK
-783 VRADKKEELIQ
+783 VRADKKEKLIQ

-811 IKIAQGEIDPYDTE
+811 TKIVQGEIDIDNID
-825 KHKQDKT
+825 KHKQDRT
-832 FKVDEAELLKLK
+832 FKVDDAELLKLK

-858 WLKHVVKVESE
+858 WLKHVVKVKSE

-879 VETLQENYDFWAFSK
+879 TETLQENYDFWAFSK
-894 IDEHLDNLFIPYF
+894 IDEHLDHLFIPYID
-907 NNAAERKFFPDF
+907 NATERRFFPDF
-919 IFWLQKGGT
+919 IFWLQKGNT

-956 KIFNPKNDPNLKIKV
+956 KIFNPKDDPNLKIKV
-971 VLKFYGDKDDVG
+971 VLKFYGNKDDVG

-993 GELKDFFLK
+993 GELKDFFLT
-1002 QLA
+1002 L

>member
-1 MAKKKDVTTDNEIF
+1 MAKKKDLTSYNEIF
-15 VAQKLAEDE
+15 VAQKLAEEE
-24 LNINEI
+24 LNTNEI
-30 NKPLEMLDFKSF
+30 NEPLERLDFKSF
-42 DNNKDL
+42 DSNKEL

-64 AYFRDFKENKKE
+64 AYFRDFKESKKA
-76 FYAFYQK
+76 FYAFYQE
-83 HYSFAHC
+83 HYSFANC
-90 DFAKKK
+90 DFTHKK

-108 NHCVSFENFINRLA
+108 NRCVSFENFINRLA

-145 IRMGLIPK
+145 MGMGLIPK

-161 NEHLIKQFEKE
+161 NENLIKQFEKE
-172 IEKYNRNKDYFKQID
+172 IEKYNRGKDYFKQID
-187 FKNLKSV
+187 FKNLKKV
-194 TNKDFHHAPK
+194 THKDFHRAPK
-204 NSFIEKIALFY
+204 DSFIKQIALFY
-215 YRADLMSDEESKENL
+215 YRADLMNDEESKENL

-248 AHKGNKTESKRQ
+248 AHKGNKSESKRQ

-286 TAVYNLSVGEWV
+286 TSVYNLSVGEWV

-317 KELKDLNDREKEI
+317 KDLKDLNDREKEI

-338 LGMQKRHQTEGYF
+338 LGMQKRYKTEGYF
-351 YDPLMLVFTHSVN
+351 HDPLMLVFTHSVN
-364 VKNSDAEIFF
+364 VENSDAEIFF
-374 KTLARVIENDDGS
+374 KTLARVIENDDGN
-387 DFLKAKDDLLEELKN
+387 DFLKAKEDLLEELKN
-402 PEFLFSDDKDK
+402 PEFLFSDGKDQK
-413 GYKVNVFK
+413 YKVEVFK
-421 ESLKSMDFKGLK
+421 ESLNDMDFKGLK

-505 KSSINILVGS
+505 RSSINILVGS
-515 RTFDTGWDSTRP
+515 RTFETGWDSTRP

-566 YLDIDEAIKKDLK
+566 YLEIDEAIKKDLK
-579 PNAAMLETLFVIPTN
+579 PNAAMLETLFVIATK
-594 HASLE
+594 SE
-599 AILKIQKESENKGE
+599 SVKAILDLKEESSDP
-613 NRGSWREI
+613 SWCEVE
-621 KLEKTPIKHALFVPC
+621 LEKTPIKHTLFVPC
-636 YRKEQTN
+636 YKEKSIKATDLQ
-643 ALKISPSASFK
+643 SGSFK
-654 MSEKNF
+654 MSAKNF

-679 EIYDPKDYT
+679 EIYNPKDY
-688 LLKEMIQTAHFKKV
+688 A
-702 PTWHY
+702 
-707 KDLDHMISEIK
+707 
-718 GKKGYTLL
+718 LL
-726 KDLIQTAHFKKV
+726 KDLIQTKRFEIELN
-738 STWHYKDLD
+738 WHYKDLD
-747 HMISEIKGKLYPN
+747 ELISILKKRLYFN

-771 DSEKIVHFKRIK
+771 DDEKIVHFKRIK
-783 VRADKKEELIQ
+783 VRADKKEKLIQ

-811 IKIAQGEIDPYDTE
+811 TKIAQGEIDPYDTE
-825 KHKQDKT
+825 KHKQDRT
-832 FKVDEAELLKLK
+832 FKVGDAELLKLK

-869 SDFLE
+869 IDFLK
-874 ELLKI
+874 ELQKTETI
-879 VETLQENYDFWAFSK
+879 KTLQENYDFWAFSK

-907 NNAAERKFFPDF
+907 NSATERKFFPDF
-919 IFWLQKGGT
+919 IFWLQKGDT

-937 GSKHT
+937 GTEHT
-942 DYEHKADAY
+942 SSLRKAY
-951 QLFKD
+951 WYKKLFKD

-971 VLKFYGDKDDVG
+971 VLKFYGDKDKVPDD
-983 ERYRDDWIKE
+983 YRNYWIKKGKLE
-993 GELKDFFLK
+993 YFFLT
-1002 QLA
+1002 L

>member
-1 MAKKKDVTTDNEIF
+1 MAKKKDLTTDNEIF
-15 VAQKLAEDE
+15 VAQKLAEEE
-24 LNINEI
+24 LNTNEI
-30 NKPLEMLDFKSF
+30 NEPLERLDFKSF
-42 DNNKDL
+42 DSNKEL

-83 HYSFAHC
+83 HYSFANC

-108 NHCVSFENFINRLA
+108 NHCVKFENFINRLA

-161 NEHLIKQFEKE
+161 NENLIKQFEKE
-172 IEKYNRNKDYFKQID
+172 IEKYNRGKDYSKQIG
-187 FKNLKSV
+187 FKSLKSV
-194 TNKDFHHAPK
+194 KNEDFYHAPK
-204 NSFIEKIALFY
+204 NFLMEQIALFY
-215 YRADLMSDEESKENL
+215 YRADLMNDEESKENL

-248 AHKGNKTESKRQ
+248 AHKGDKSESKRQ

-309 KKNNLNAF
+309 KKNNLIAF
-317 KELKDLNDREKEI
+317 KELKDLNDREKET

-338 LGMQKRHQTEGYF
+338 LSMQKRYKTEGYF
-351 YDPLMLVFTHSVN
+351 HDPLMLVFTHSVN

-374 KTLARVIENDDGS
+374 KTLVHVIENDDGS
-387 DFLKAKDDLLEELKN
+387 DFLKAKEDLLGELMK
-402 PEFLFSDDKDK
+402 PEFLFSDGKDKD
-413 GYKVNVFK
+413 YKVKVFK
-421 ESLKSMDFKGLK
+421 EGLKSMDFKGLK

-466 FCLIRIGDITE
+466 FCLIKIGDITE
-477 WICEKLKSVKVVS
+477 WIYEKLKSVKVVS

-515 RTFDTGWDSTRP
+515 RTFETGWDSTRP

-534 IGLDDDAKKL
+534 IGLDDDAKKF

-566 YLDIDEAIKKDLK
+566 YLDIDEAIKEKLK
-579 PNAAMLETLFVIPTN
+579 PNAAMLETLFVIATK
-594 HASLE
+594 SE
-599 AILKIQKESENKGE
+599 SVKAILNFKKESENRGE
-613 NRGSWREI
+613 NRGAWREI
-621 KLEKTPIKHALFVPC
+621 KLEKTRIEHALFVPC
-636 YRKEQTN
+636 YRKEQTS
-643 ALKISPSASFK
+643 ISELPESASFK
-654 MSEKNF
+654 MSGKNF

-666 FHLMSEKH
+666 FNLMSEKH

-679 EIYDPKDYT
+679 EIYDPKDYAQ
-688 LLKEMIQTAHFKKV
+688 LKNMIQEAR
-702 PTWHY
+702 
-707 KDLDHMISEIK
+707 
-718 GKKGYTLL
+718 
-726 KDLIQTAHFKKV
+726 FKKV

-747 HMISEIKGKLYPN
+747 CMISEIKGKLYPN

-771 DSEKIVHFKRIK
+771 DNEKIVHFKRIK
-783 VRADKKEELIQ
+783 VKADKKEELVKK
-794 TIQEVKE
+794 IQEVKE
-801 YAPLDKETLR
+801 YTPLDKER
-811 IKIAQGEIDPYDTE
+811 KKIAQGEIDPYDTE

-832 FKVDEAELLKLK
+832 FEVDGAELLKLK

-869 SDFLE
+869 IDFLK
-874 ELLKI
+874 ELQETETIK
-879 VETLQENYDFWAFSK
+879 TLQENYDFWAFSK
-894 IDEHLDNLFIPYF
+894 IDEHLDNLFIPYS

-937 GSKHT
+937 GTKIS
-942 DYEHKADAY
+942 DYQHKADAY
-951 QLFKD
+951 KLFKGKVFTPKD
-956 KIFNPKNDPNLKIKV
+956 NPHFKIQV
-971 VLKFYGDKDDVG
+971 VLKFYGNKDDVG
-983 ERYRDDWIKE
+983 ERYRDLWIEKGKLE
-993 GELKDFFLK
+993 YFFLDLKD
-1002 QLA
+1002 

>member
-1 MAKKKDVTTDNEIF
+1 MAKKKQEVRNNEIF
-15 VAQKLAEDE
+15 VAQKLAEEE

-30 NKPLEMLDFKSF
+30 NDPLEMLDFKSF
-42 DNNKDL
+42 DNNKEL

-57 NAFRMLV
+57 NAFRMLI

-83 HYSFAHC
+83 HYSFANC

-96 LNPLLKSHFKVE
+96 LNHLLKNSFKVE
-108 NHCVSFENFINRLA
+108 NNCVKFENFINRLA

-145 IRMGLIPK
+145 MGMGLIPK

-172 IEKYNRNKDYFKQID
+172 IEKYNRNKDYSKQID

-194 TNKDFHHAPK
+194 KNKDFYHASK
-204 NSFIEKIALFY
+204 DFFQKIVLFY

-265 LSLKGFLFNFSA
+265 LSLRGFLFNFSA

-338 LGMQKRHQTEGYF
+338 LGMQKRYKTEGYF
-351 YDPLMLVFTHSVN
+351 HDPLMLVFTHSVN
-364 VKNSDAEIFF
+364 VENSDAEIFF
-374 KTLARVIENDDGS
+374 KTLARVIENDDEG
-387 DFLKAKDDLLEELKN
+387 DFLKAKDDLLEELKK
-402 PEFLFSDDKDK
+402 PEFLFSDGKEQD
-413 GYKVNVFK
+413 YKIEIFK
-421 ESLKSMDFKGLK
+421 EGLNEIDFKGLK
-433 EEVFYASNGHIEVII
+433 EAVFYASNGHIEVII

-477 WICEKLKSVKVVS
+477 WIHEKLKSVKVVS

-556 SVKNQRQRLA
+556 SVKNRRQRLA
-566 YLDIDEAIKKDLK
+566 YLEIDEAIKENLK

-599 AILKIQKESENKGE
+599 AILKFQKESESGGE

-621 KLEKTPIKHALFVPC
+621 KLEKTPMKHTLLFVPC

-679 EIYDPKDYT
+679 EIYDPKDYAM
-688 LLKEMIQTAHFKKV
+688 LKEM
-702 PTWHY
+702 
-707 KDLDHMISEIK
+707 
-718 GKKGYTLL
+718 
-726 KDLIQTAHFKKV
+726 IQTAHFKKV

-747 HMISEIKGKLYPN
+747 YMISEIKGKLYPN

-771 DSEKIVHFKRIK
+771 DNEKIVHFKRIK
-783 VRADKKEELIQ
+783 VRADKKEKLIQ

-811 IKIAQGEIDPYDTE
+811 IKIAQGEIDPYDTD
-825 KHKQDKT
+825 KHKQDRT

-844 EHYYTPLIKAKNCD
+844 EHYYTPLIKAKNCG
-858 WLKHVVKVESE
+858 WLKHVVKVKSE

-879 VETLQENYDFWAFSK
+879 TETLQENYDFWAFSK
-894 IDEHLDNLFIPYF
+894 IDEHLDNLFIPYID
-907 NNAAERKFFPDF
+907 NGATERKFFPDF

-937 GSKHT
+937 GTKIAEYQ
-942 DYEHKADAY
+942 DKADWY
-951 QLFKD
+951 EKLFKD
-956 KIFNPKNDPNLKIKV
+956 KIFNPKNNPNLKIKV
-971 VLKFYGDKDDVG
+971 VLKFYGNKDDVG

>member
-1 MAKKKDVTTDNEIF
+1 MAKKKDLTTAYNEIF
-15 VAQKLAEDE
+15 VAQKLAEEE
-24 LNINEI
+24 LDTNEI
-30 NKPLEMLDFKSF
+30 NEPLEMLDFKSF
-42 DNNKDL
+42 DNNKEL

-57 NAFRMLV
+57 NAFRMLI

-96 LNPLLKSHFKVE
+96 LHPLLKSHFKVE

-172 IEKYNRNKDYFKQID
+172 IEKYNRGKDYSKQID

-204 NSFIEKIALFY
+204 GSFIEKITLFY
-215 YRADLMSDEESKENL
+215 YRADLMNDEESKENL

-248 AHKGNKTESKRQ
+248 AHKGNKSESKRQ

-265 LSLKGFLFNFSA
+265 LSQKGFLFNFSA

-338 LGMQKRHQTEGYF
+338 LGMQKRYKTEGYF

-364 VKNSDAEIFF
+364 VENSDAEIFF

-387 DFLKAKDDLLEELKN
+387 DFLKAKEDLLEELKN

-413 GYKVNVFK
+413 DYKVKVFK
-421 ESLKSMDFKGLK
+421 EGLKSMDFKGLK
-433 EEVFYASNGHIEVII
+433 EEVFYANNGHIEVII

-466 FCLIRIGDITE
+466 FCLIKIGDITE

-490 KNLSFKE
+490 KNLSFKK

-566 YLDIDEAIKKDLK
+566 YLDIDEAIKKALK
-579 PNAAMLETLFVIPTN
+579 PNAAMLETLFVIATK
-594 HASLE
+594 SE
-599 AILKIQKESENKGE
+599 SVKAILDLKEESSDP
-613 NRGSWREI
+613 SWCEVE
-621 KLEKTPIKHALFVPC
+621 LEKTRIEHDLFVPC
-636 YRKEQTN
+636 YQEKSIKATDLE
-643 ALKISPSASFK
+643 SGSFK

-679 EIYDPKDYT
+679 EIYNPKDYT

-702 PTWHY
+702 
-707 KDLDHMISEIK
+707 
-718 GKKGYTLL
+718 
-726 KDLIQTAHFKKV
+726 

-747 HMISEIKGKLYPN
+747 YMISEIKGKLYPN

-771 DSEKIVHFKRIK
+771 DNEKIVHFKRIK
-783 VRADKKEELIQ
+783 VKADKKEKLIQ

-811 IKIAQGEIDPYDTE
+811 KKIAQGEIDPYDTE
-825 KHKQDKT
+825 KHKQNRT
-832 FKVDEAELLKLK
+832 FKVGDAELLKLK
-844 EHYYTPLIKAKNCD
+844 EYYYTPLIKAKNCD
-858 WLKHVVKVESE
+858 WLKHVVKVKSE

-879 VETLQENYDFWAFSK
+879 TETLQENYDFWAFSK
-894 IDEHLDNLFIPYF
+894 IDEHLYNLFIPYID
-907 NNAAERKFFPDF
+907 NATERHFFPDF
-919 IFWLQKGGT
+919 IFWLQKSGT

-956 KIFNPKNDPNLKIKV
+956 KIFNPKDDPNLKIKV
-971 VLKFYGDKDDVG
+971 VLKFYGNKDGVG
-983 ERYRDDWIKE
+983 ERYRDLWIEKGKLE
-993 GELKDFFLK
+993 YFFLDLKD
-1002 QLA
+1002 

>member
-1 MAKKKDVTTDNEIF
+1 MAKKKDLTSYNEIF

-24 LNINEI
+24 LNTNKINE
-30 NKPLEMLDFKSF
+30 PLERLDFKSF
-42 DNNKDL
+42 DNNKEL

-64 AYFRDFKENKKE
+64 AYFRDFKGSKKE
-76 FYAFYQK
+76 FYAFYQE
-83 HYSFAHC
+83 HYSFANC
-90 DFAKKK
+90 DFTHKK
-96 LNPLLKSHFKVE
+96 LNHLLKSHFKVE
-108 NHCVSFENFINRLA
+108 NQCVSFENFINRLA

-145 IRMGLIPK
+145 MGMGLIPK

-161 NEHLIKQFEKE
+161 NENLIKQFEKE
-172 IEKYNRNKDYFKQID
+172 IEKYNRGKDFSKQID
-187 FKNLKSV
+187 FKNLKKV
-194 TNKDFHHAPK
+194 THKDFHRTPK
-204 NSFIEKIALFY
+204 DSVINQITLFY
-215 YRADLMSDEESKENL
+215 YRADLMNDEESKENL

-248 AHKGNKTESKRQ
+248 AHKGNKSESKRQ

-286 TAVYNLSVGEWV
+286 TSVYNLSVGEWV

-317 KELKDLNDREKEI
+317 KDLKDLNDREKEI

-338 LGMQKRHQTEGYF
+338 LGMQKRYKTEGYF

-374 KTLARVIENDDGS
+374 KTLARVIENDDGN
-387 DFLKAKDDLLEELKN
+387 DFLKAKEDLLEELKN

-413 GYKVNVFK
+413 GYKVKVFK
-421 ESLKSMDFKGLK
+421 ESLNDMDFKGLK

-466 FCLIRIGDITE
+466 FCLIKIGDITE
-477 WICEKLKSVKVVS
+477 WIHEKLKSVKVVS

-515 RTFDTGWDSTRP
+515 RTFETGWDSTRP

-566 YLDIDEAIKKDLK
+566 YLDIDESIKKALK

-599 AILKIQKESENKGE
+599 AILTIQKESENKGE
-613 NRGSWREI
+613 SRGSWREI

-636 YRKEQTN
+636 YRKEQTSV
-643 ALKISPSASFK
+643 LDLPPGASFK
-654 MSEKNF
+654 MSAKNF
-660 KDLKEY
+660 KDLKEC
-666 FHLMSEKH
+666 FNLMSEKH

-679 EIYDPKDYT
+679 EIYNPKDYT
-688 LLKEMIQTAHFKKV
+688 LLKKMIQEARFN
-702 PTWHY
+702 
-707 KDLDHMISEIK
+707 
-718 GKKGYTLL
+718 
-726 KDLIQTAHFKKV
+726 KV

-747 HMISEIKGKLYPN
+747 YMISEIKGKLYPN
-760 QKVPKDEFNAL
+760 QKVPKDEFNTI

-783 VRADKKEELIQ
+783 VKADKEEELVK

-801 YAPLDKETLR
+801 HAPL
-811 IKIAQGEIDPYDTE
+811 DTE

-832 FKVDEAELLKLK
+832 FKVDDAELLKLK
-844 EHYYTPLIKAKNCD
+844 EHYYTPLIKAKDCD
-858 WLKHVVKVESE
+858 WLKHVVKVKSE
-869 SDFLE
+869 IDFLQ
-874 ELLKI
+874 ELQDQETTK
-879 VETLQENYDFWAFSK
+879 TLQENYDFWAFSK
-894 IDEHLDNLFIPYF
+894 IDEHLDNLFIPYI
-907 NNAAERKFFPDF
+907 NNVAERRFFPDF
-919 IFWLQKGGT
+919 IFWLQKGDT

-937 GSKHT
+937 GIT
-942 DYEHKADAY
+942 YADYEHKADAY
-951 QLFKD
+951 KLFKD
-956 KIFNPKNDPNLKIKV
+956 KIFNPKNNPHFKIKV
-971 VLKFYGDKDDVG
+971 VLKFYGDKDRVG
-983 ERYRDDWIKE
+983 DNYRDYWIQK
-993 GELKDFFLK
+993 GKLNDFFLTLK
-1002 QLA
+1002 Y

>member
-1 MAKKKDVTTDNEIF
+1 MAKKKDLTSYNEIF
-15 VAQKLAEDE
+15 VAQKLAEEE
-24 LNINEI
+24 LNTNEI
-30 NKPLEMLDFKSF
+30 NEPLERLDFKSF
-42 DNNKDL
+42 DSNKEL

-76 FYAFYQK
+76 FYAFYQE
-83 HYSFAHC
+83 HYSFANC
-90 DFAKKK
+90 DFTHKK
-96 LNPLLKSHFKVE
+96 LNPLLKGYFKVE

-145 IRMGLIPK
+145 MGMGLIPK

-161 NEHLIKQFEKE
+161 NENLIKQFEKE
-172 IEKYNRNKDYFKQID
+172 IEKYNRGKDFSKQID
-187 FKNLKSV
+187 FKNLKSI
-194 TNKDFHHAPK
+194 THKDFHRAPK
-204 NSFIEKIALFY
+204 GFFEKIALFY
-215 YRADLMSDEESKENL
+215 YRADLMNDEESKENL

-248 AHKGNKTESKRQ
+248 AHKGNKSESKRQ

-286 TAVYNLSVGEWV
+286 TSVYNLSVGEWV

-317 KELKDLNDREKEI
+317 KDLKDLNDREKEI

-338 LGMQKRHQTEGYF
+338 LGMQKRYKTEGYF

-364 VKNSDAEIFF
+364 VENSDAEIFF
-374 KTLARVIENDDGS
+374 KTLARVIENDDGN
-387 DFLKAKDDLLEELKN
+387 DFLKAKEDLLEELKD

-413 GYKVNVFK
+413 GYKIKVFK
-421 ESLKSMDFKGLK
+421 EGLKSMDFKGLK
-433 EEVFYASNGHIEVII
+433 EEVFYANSGHIEVII

-466 FCLIRIGDITE
+466 FCLIKIGDITE

-505 KSSINILVGS
+505 RSSINILVGS
-515 RTFDTGWDSTRP
+515 RTFETGWDSTRP

-556 SVKNQRQRLA
+556 SIKNQRQRLA
-566 YLDIDEAIKKDLK
+566 YLDIDEAIKENLK
-579 PNAAMLETLFVIPTN
+579 PNAAILETLFVIPTN

-599 AILKIQKESENKGE
+599 AILNIQEESENRGE
-613 NRGSWREI
+613 SRGSWREI
-621 KLEKTPIKHALFVPC
+621 KLEKTPIKHDLFVPC
-636 YRKEQTN
+636 YRKEPTSI
-643 ALKISPSASFK
+643 LELSPNASFK

-666 FHLMSEKH
+666 FNLMSEKH

-679 EIYDPKDYT
+679 EIYDLKDYAM
-688 LLKEMIQTAHFKKV
+688 LKDMIQK
-702 PTWHY
+702 
-707 KDLDHMISEIK
+707 
-718 GKKGYTLL
+718 
-726 KDLIQTAHFKKV
+726 AHFKKV

-747 HMISEIKGKLYPN
+747 YMISEIKGKLYPN

-771 DSEKIVHFKRIK
+771 DNEKIVHFKRIK
-783 VRADKKEELIQ
+783 VKADKKEELVKKIQ
-794 TIQEVKE
+794 KVKE
-801 YAPLDKETLR
+801 HAPLDKETLR

-832 FKVDEAELLKLK
+832 FKVGDAELLKLK
-844 EHYYTPLIKAKNCD
+844 EHYYTPLIKAKDCD
-858 WLKHVVKVESE
+858 WLKHVVKVKSE
-869 SDFLE
+869 IDFLQ
-874 ELLKI
+874 ELQDQETTK
-879 VETLQENYDFWAFSK
+879 TLQENYDFWAFSK
-894 IDEHLDNLFIPYF
+894 IDEHLDNLFIPYIGG
-907 NNAAERKFFPDF
+907 NTTERRFFPDF
-919 IFWLQKGGT
+919 IFWLQKGDT
-928 QIICFIDPK
+928 QFICFIDPK
-937 GSKHT
+937 GIKIS
-942 DYEHKADAY
+942 DYQHKADAY
-951 QLFKD
+951 KLFKD
-956 KIFNPKNDPNLKIKV
+956 KIFNPKNDPHFKIKV
-971 VLKFYGDKDDVG
+971 VLKFYGDKDNVG
-983 ERYRDDWIKE
+983 DNYRDYWIKK
-993 GELKDFFLK
+993 GKLNDFFLTLK
-1002 QLA
+1002 D

>member
-1 MAKKKDVTTDNEIF
+1 MAKKKDLTTDNEIF

-24 LNINEI
+24 LNTNEI
-30 NKPLEMLDFKSF
+30 NEPLERLDFKSF
-42 DNNKDL
+42 DNNKEL

-76 FYAFYQK
+76 FYAFYQER
-83 HYSFAHC
+83 YSFAHC

-96 LNPLLKSHFKVE
+96 LNHLLKNSFKVE
-108 NHCVSFENFINRLA
+108 NGCVKFENFINRLA

-145 IRMGLIPK
+145 MGMGLIPK

-161 NEHLIKQFEKE
+161 NENLIQQFEKE
-172 IEKYNRNKDYFKQID
+172 IEKYNRNKDYSKQID

-194 TNKDFHHAPK
+194 KNKDFYHTPK
-204 NSFIEKIALFY
+204 DFLMKKIVLFY
-215 YRADLMSDEESKENL
+215 YRADLMNDEESKENL
-230 LNYKDYWD
+230 LNYKDCWD

-338 LGMQKRHQTEGYF
+338 LGMQKRYKTESYF

-387 DFLKAKDDLLEELKN
+387 DFLKAKDELLEELKG
-402 PEFLFSDDKDK
+402 PEFLFSDGKDQN
-413 GYKVNVFK
+413 YKIEVFK
-421 ESLKSMDFKGLK
+421 ESLNRLDFKGLK
-433 EEVFYASNGHIEVII
+433 EAVFYASNGHIEVII

-477 WICEKLKSVKVVS
+477 WIREKLKSVKVVS

-515 RTFDTGWDSTRP
+515 RAFDTGWDSTRP

-556 SVKNQRQRLA
+556 SIKNQRQRLA
-566 YLDIDEAIKKDLK
+566 YLEIDGAIKKALK

-599 AILKIQKESENKGE
+599 AILKFQKESENKGE

-636 YRKEQTN
+636 YRKEPTSILKKESVKKALSFELLSQRKRLKGFNQNWQRVRLGDIANYLTSNLSAEQITQQGKIKVYDVNNFIGYTN
-643 ALKISPSASFK
+643 TTFISDKPYISIVKDGSVGRVRILPPKTNILSTMGALIANHKTTTEFLFYLLSNFDF
-654 MSEKNF
+654 KNF
-660 KDLKEY
+660 TSGSIIPHIY
-666 FHLMSEKH
+666 F
-674 FILKH
+674 
-679 EIYDPKDYT
+679 KDY
-688 LLKEMIQTAHFKKV
+688 KEKTIFLPPLNEQIAIANILS
-702 PTWHY
+702 
-707 KDLDHMISEIK
+707 D
-718 GKKGYTLL
+718 
-726 KDLIQTAHFKKV
+726 
-738 STWHYKDLD
+738 
-747 HMISEIKGKLYPN
+747 
-760 QKVPKDEFNAL
+760 L
-771 DSEKIVHFKRIK
+771 DSEIISLKNKKRQFDNIKKALNHDLMSAKIR
-783 VRADKKEELIQ
+783 
-794 TIQEVKE
+794 
-801 YAPLDKETLR
+801 
-811 IKIAQGEIDPYDTE
+811 
-825 KHKQDKT
+825 
-832 FKVDEAELLKLK
+832 
-844 EHYYTPLIKAKNCD
+844 
-858 WLKHVVKVESE
+858 
-869 SDFLE
+869 
-874 ELLKI
+874 
-879 VETLQENYDFWAFSK
+879 
-894 IDEHLDNLFIPYF
+894 
-907 NNAAERKFFPDF
+907 
-919 IFWLQKGGT
+919 
-928 QIICFIDPK
+928 
-937 GSKHT
+937 
-942 DYEHKADAY
+942 
-951 QLFKD
+951 
-956 KIFNPKNDPNLKIKV
+956 
-971 VLKFYGDKDDVG
+971 VLKK
-983 ERYRDDWIKE
+983 
-993 GELKDFFLK
+993 
-1002 QLA
+1002 

>member
-1 MAKKKDVTTDNEIF
+1 MAKKKDLTTDNEIF
-15 VAQKLAEDE
+15 VAQKLAEEE
-24 LNINEI
+24 LNANEI
-30 NKPLEMLDFKSF
+30 NEPLEMLDFKSF
-42 DNNKDL
+42 DNNKEL

-57 NAFRMLV
+57 NAFRVLV

-83 HYSFAHC
+83 HYSFANC

-96 LNPLLKSHFKVE
+96 LNHLLKSHFKVE
-108 NHCVSFENFINRLA
+108 NHCVRFENFINRLA

-161 NEHLIKQFEKE
+161 NEHLIKQFKKE
-172 IEKYNRNKDYFKQID
+172 IEKYNRSKDYSKQID

-194 TNKDFHHAPK
+194 KNKDFYHSPK
-204 NSFIEKIALFY
+204 DFFQKIVLFY

-230 LNYKDYWD
+230 LNYKDCWD

-265 LSLKGFLFNFSA
+265 LSQKGFLFNFSA

-309 KKNNLNAF
+309 KKNNLSAF

-338 LGMQKRHQTEGYF
+338 LGMQKRYKVEGYF
-351 YDPLMLVFTHSVN
+351 HDPLMLVFTHSVN
-364 VKNSDAEIFF
+364 VENSDAEIFF

-402 PEFLFSDDKDK
+402 PEFLFSGNKDKDK
-413 GYKVNVFK
+413 EYKIEIFK
-421 ESLKSMDFKGLK
+421 ESLKGMDFKGLK

-477 WICEKLKSVKVVS
+477 WIREKLKSVKVVS

-515 RTFDTGWDSTRP
+515 RAFDTGWDSTRP

-566 YLDIDEAIKKDLK
+566 YLDIDEAIKDKLK

-599 AILKIQKESENKGE
+599 AILKFQKESENGGE
-613 NRGSWREI
+613 NRGSWHEI
-621 KLEKTPIKHALFVPC
+621 KLEKTRIEHALFVPC

-643 ALKISPSASFK
+643 ALKIPPSASFK

-660 KDLKEY
+660 KDLKEH

-679 EIYDPKDYT
+679 EIYNPKDY
-688 LLKEMIQTAHFKKV
+688 E
-702 PTWHY
+702 
-707 KDLDHMISEIK
+707 
-718 GKKGYTLL
+718 LL
-726 KDLIQTAHFKKV
+726 KDMIQTAHFKKV

-747 HMISEIKGKLYPN
+747 YMISEIKGKLYPN

-771 DSEKIVHFKRIK
+771 DNEKIVHFKRVK
-783 VRADKKEELIQ
+783 VKADKKEELVKK
-794 TIQEVKE
+794 IQEVKE
-801 YAPLDKETLR
+801 YAPLDK
-811 IKIAQGEIDPYDTE
+811 D
-825 KHKQDKT
+825 KQNRT

-858 WLKHVVKVESE
+858 WLKHVVKVKSE

-879 VETLQENYDFWAFSK
+879 TETLQENYDFWAFSK
-894 IDEHLDNLFIPYF
+894 IDEHLDNLFIPYID
-907 NNAAERKFFPDF
+907 NSTGERKFFPDF
-919 IFWLQKGGT
+919 IFWLEKGGT

-971 VLKFYGDKDDVG
+971 VLKFYGDKDGVG
-983 ERYRDDWIKE
+983 ERYRDLWIEKGKLE
-993 GELKDFFLK
+993 YFFLDLKDY
-1002 QLA
+1002 

>member
-1 MAKKKDVTTDNEIF
+1 MAKKKDLTSYNEIF
-15 VAQKLAEDE
+15 VAQKLAEEE
-24 LNINEI
+24 LNTNEI
-30 NKPLEMLDFKSF
+30 NEPLERLDFKSF
-42 DNNKDL
+42 DSNKEL

-83 HYSFAHC
+83 HYSFANC
-90 DFAKKK
+90 DFTHKK
-96 LNPLLKSHFKVE
+96 LNPLLKAYFKVE

-122 FYMATGSGKTIV
+122 FYMTTGSGKTIV

-145 IRMGLIPK
+145 MGMGLIPK

-161 NEHLIKQFEKE
+161 NENLIKQFEKE
-172 IEKYNRNKDYFKQID
+172 IEKYNRGKDFSKQID
-187 FKNLKSV
+187 FKNLKKV
-194 TNKDFHHAPK
+194 THKDFHRTPK
-204 NSFIEKIALFY
+204 DSFIKQIALFY

-248 AHKGNKTESKRQ
+248 AHKGNKSESKRQ

-286 TAVYNLSVGEWV
+286 TSVYNLSVGEWV

-317 KELKDLNDREKEI
+317 KDSKDLNDREKEI

-338 LGMQKRHQTEGYF
+338 LGMQKRYKIEGYF
-351 YDPLMLVFTHSVN
+351 HDPLMLVFTHSVN
-364 VKNSDAEIFF
+364 VENSDAEIFF
-374 KTLARVIENDDGS
+374 KTLACVIENDDGN
-387 DFLKAKDDLLEELKN
+387 DFLKAKEDLLEEIKDT
-402 PEFLFSDDKDK
+402 EFLFSDDKDK
-413 GYKVNVFK
+413 DYKVKVFK
-421 ESLKSMDFKGLK
+421 EGLNSMDFKGLK
-433 EEVFYASNGHIEVII
+433 EEVFYASNGYIEVII

-505 KSSINILVGS
+505 RSSINILVGS
-515 RTFDTGWDSTRP
+515 RTFETGWDSTRP

-579 PNAAMLETLFVIPTN
+579 PNAAMLETLFVIATK
-594 HASLE
+594 SE
-599 AILKIQKESENKGE
+599 SVKAILDFQKESENRGE
-613 NRGSWREI
+613 DREAWREI
-621 KLEKTPIKHALFVPC
+621 TLEKTPIKHDLFVPC
-636 YRKEQTN
+636 YRKEPTSILELPEN
-643 ALKISPSASFK
+643 ASFK

-666 FHLMSEKH
+666 FNLMSEKH

-688 LLKEMIQTAHFKKV
+688 QLKKMIQKV
-702 PTWHY
+702 
-707 KDLDHMISEIK
+707 
-718 GKKGYTLL
+718 
-726 KDLIQTAHFKKV
+726 HFKKV

-747 HMISEIKGKLYPN
+747 YMISEIKSKLYPN

-783 VRADKKEELIQ
+783 VKADKKEKLIQ

-801 YAPLDKETLR
+801 YVPLDKETLR
-811 IKIAQGEIDPYDTE
+811 TKIAQGEIDPYDTE

-832 FKVDEAELLKLK
+832 FKVDGAELLKLK
-844 EHYYTPLIKAKNCD
+844 EHYYTPLIKAKDCD
-858 WLKHVVKVESE
+858 WLKHVVKVKSE

-879 VETLQENYDFWAFSK
+879 TETLQENYDFWAFSK
-894 IDEHLDNLFIPYF
+894 IDEHLDNLFIPYID
-907 NNAAERKFFPDF
+907 NATERRFFPDF

-951 QLFKD
+951 KLFKD
-956 KIFNPKNDPNLKIKV
+956 KIFNPKDDPNFKIKV
-971 VLKFYGDKDDVG
+971 VLKFYGNKDGVG

>member
-1 MAKKKDVTTDNEIF
+1 MAKKKDLTSYNEIF

-24 LNINEI
+24 LNTNEI
-30 NKPLEMLDFKSF
+30 NEPLERLDFKSF
-42 DNNKDL
+42 DNNKEL

-76 FYAFYQK
+76 FYAFYQE
-83 HYSFAHC
+83 HYSFANC
-90 DFAKKK
+90 DFTHKK
-96 LNPLLKSHFKVE
+96 LNHLLKSHFNVE
-108 NHCVSFENFINRLA
+108 NQRVSFEHFINRLA

-161 NEHLIKQFEKE
+161 NENLIKQFEKE
-172 IEKYNRNKDYFKQID
+172 IEKYNWGKDFSKQID

-194 TNKDFHHAPK
+194 THKDFHRAPK
-204 NSFIEKIALFY
+204 DFFEKIALFY
-215 YRADLMSDEESKENL
+215 YRADLMNDEESKENL

-248 AHKGNKTESKRQ
+248 AHKGNKSESKRQ

-309 KKNNLNAF
+309 KKNNLSAF
-317 KELKDLNDREKEI
+317 KDSKDLNDREKEI

-338 LGMQKRHQTEGYF
+338 LGMQKRYKTEGYF
-351 YDPLMLVFTHSVN
+351 HDPLMLVFTHSVN
-364 VKNSDAEIFF
+364 VENSDAEIFF
-374 KTLARVIENDDGS
+374 KTLARVIENDDEG
-387 DFLKAKDDLLEELKN
+387 DFLKAKEDLLEEIKN
-402 PEFLFSDDKDK
+402 PEFLFSDGKDKD
-413 GYKVNVFK
+413 YKVKVFK
-421 ESLKSMDFKGLK
+421 EGLKSMDFKGLK

-466 FCLIRIGDITE
+466 FCLIKIGDITE

-515 RTFDTGWDSTRP
+515 RTFETGWDSTRP

-566 YLDIDEAIKKDLK
+566 YLDIDEAIKENLK

-594 HASLE
+594 PASLD
-599 AILKIQKESENKGE
+599 AILNFQKESENGGE
-613 NRGSWREI
+613 SRGTWREI
-621 KLEKTPIKHALFVPC
+621 KLEKTPIKHKLFAPC
-636 YRKEQTN
+636 YRKEPTSITELPEN
-643 ALKISPSASFK
+643 ASFK
-654 MSEKNF
+654 MSGENF
-660 KDLKEY
+660 KDLKEC
-666 FHLMSEKH
+666 FNLMSEKH

-679 EIYDPKDYT
+679 EIYDPKDYKQ
-688 LLKEMIQTAHFKKV
+688 LKEMIQK
-702 PTWHY
+702 P
-707 KDLDHMISEIK
+707 
-718 GKKGYTLL
+718 
-726 KDLIQTAHFKKV
+726 HFKKV

-747 HMISEIKGKLYPN
+747 YMISEIKGKLYPN
-760 QKVPKDEFNAL
+760 KKVPKDEFNAL
-771 DSEKIVHFKRIK
+771 DNEKIVHFKRIK
-783 VRADKKEELIQ
+783 VKAHKEEELIK

-801 YAPLDKETLR
+801 HAPLDKER
-811 IKIAQGEIDPYDTE
+811 IKIAQGEIDLDDIE

-832 FKVDEAELLKLK
+832 FKVDDAELLKLK
-844 EHYYTPLIKAKNCD
+844 EHYYTPLIKAKDCD
-858 WLKHVVKVESE
+858 WLKHVVKVKSE
-869 SDFLE
+869 IDFLQ
-874 ELLKI
+874 ELQDQETTK
-879 VETLQENYDFWAFSK
+879 TLQENYDFWAFSK
-894 IDEHLDNLFIPYF
+894 IDEHLDNLFIPYIGE
-907 NNAAERKFFPDF
+907 NATERRFFPDF
-919 IFWLQKGGT
+919 IFWLQKGDT

-937 GSKHT
+937 GTKIAE
-942 DYEHKADAY
+942 YQHKADVY
-951 QLFKD
+951 KHLFKD
-956 KIFNPKNDPNLKIKV
+956 KIFNPKNDPHFKIKKIKV
-971 VLKFYGDKDDVG
+971 VLKFYGDRDDVG
-983 ERYRDDWIKE
+983 DGYKDYWIKK
-993 GELKDFFLK
+993 GKLNDFFLTLK
-1002 QLA
+1002 S

>member
-1 MAKKKDVTTDNEIF
+1 MAKKKDLTSYNEIF

-24 LNINEI
+24 LNTSEINE
-30 NKPLEMLDFKSF
+30 PLERLDFKSF
-42 DNNKDL
+42 DSNKEL

-57 NAFRMLV
+57 NAFRMLI
-64 AYFRDFKENKKE
+64 AYFRDFKGSKKE
-76 FYAFYQK
+76 FYAFYQE
-83 HYSFAHC
+83 HYSFANC
-90 DFAKKK
+90 DFTNKK
-96 LNPLLKSHFKVE
+96 LNSLLKSHFKVE

-161 NEHLIKQFEKE
+161 NENLIKQFEKE
-172 IEKYNRNKDYFKQID
+172 IEKYNRGKDFSKQID
-187 FKNLKSV
+187 FKNLKSI
-194 TNKDFHHAPK
+194 THKDFHRAPK
-204 NSFIEKIALFY
+204 GFFEKIALFY
-215 YRADLMSDEESKENL
+215 YRADLMNDEESKENL

-248 AHKGNKTESKRQ
+248 AHKGNKSESKRQ

-286 TAVYNLSVGEWV
+286 TSVYNLSVGEWV

-317 KELKDLNDREKEI
+317 KDLKDLNDREKEI

-338 LGMQKRHQTEGYF
+338 LGMQKRYKTEGYF
-351 YDPLMLVFTHSVN
+351 HDPLMLVFTHSVN
-364 VKNSDAEIFF
+364 VENSDAEIFF
-374 KTLARVIENDDGS
+374 KTLARVIENDDGN
-387 DFLKAKDDLLEELKN
+387 DFLKAKEDLLEEIKD

-413 GYKVNVFK
+413 DYKVEVFK
-421 ESLKSMDFKGLK
+421 EGLKSMDFKGLK
-433 EEVFYASNGHIEVII
+433 EEVFYANSGHIEVII

-466 FCLIRIGDITE
+466 FCLIKIGDITE

-490 KNLSFKE
+490 RNLSFKE

-505 KSSINILVGS
+505 RSSINILVGS
-515 RTFDTGWDSTRP
+515 RTFETGWDSTRP

-599 AILKIQKESENKGE
+599 AILKIQKESENRGE
-613 NRGSWREI
+613 SRGSWREI
-621 KLEKTPIKHALFVPC
+621 TLEKTPIEHKLFVPC
-636 YRKEQTN
+636 YRKEPTSITELPEN
-643 ALKISPSASFK
+643 ASFK

-666 FHLMSEKH
+666 FNLMSEKH

-679 EIYDPKDYT
+679 EIYDPKDYEQ
-688 LLKEMIQTAHFKKV
+688 LKKMIQKAHV
-702 PTWHY
+702 
-707 KDLDHMISEIK
+707 
-718 GKKGYTLL
+718 
-726 KDLIQTAHFKKV
+726 KKV

-747 HMISEIKGKLYPN
+747 YMISEIKGKLYPN

-771 DSEKIVHFKRIK
+771 DNEKIVHFKRIK
-783 VRADKKEELIQ
+783 VKADKQEALIK

-801 YAPLDKETLR
+801 HAPLDKETLR
-811 IKIAQGEIDPYDTE
+811 KKIAQGEIDPYDTD

-832 FKVDEAELLKLK
+832 FEVGDAELLKLK

-858 WLKHVVKVESE
+858 WLKHVVKVKSE
-869 SDFLE
+869 IDFLQ
-874 ELLKI
+874 ELQDQETIK
-879 VETLQENYDFWAFSK
+879 TLQENYDFWAFSK
-894 IDEHLDNLFIPYF
+894 IDEHLDNLFIPYIGE
-907 NNAAERKFFPDF
+907 NATERKFFPDF

-937 GSKHT
+937 GTEHT
-942 DYEHKADAY
+942 SDIRKADVY
-951 QLFKD
+951 KPFKD
-956 KIFNPKNDPNLKIKV
+956 KVFSSKDDPNFKIKV
-971 VLKFYGDKDDVG
+971 VLKFYGDKDKVPDD
-983 ERYRDDWIKE
+983 YRHYWVKK
-993 GELKDFFLK
+993 GKLNDFFLTLK
-1002 QLA
+1002 D

>member
-1 MAKKKDVTTDNEIF
+1 MAKKKDLTSYNEIF

-24 LNINEI
+24 LNTNEI
-30 NKPLEMLDFKSF
+30 NEPLERLDFKSF
-42 DNNKDL
+42 DSNKEL

-76 FYAFYQK
+76 FYAFYQE
-83 HYSFAHC
+83 HYSFANC
-90 DFAKKK
+90 DFTNKK
-96 LNPLLKSHFKVE
+96 LNHLLKAYFKVE
-108 NHCVSFENFINRLA
+108 NKCVSFENFINRLA

-161 NEHLIKQFEKE
+161 NENLIKQFEKE
-172 IEKYNRNKDYFKQID
+172 IEKYNRGKDFSKQID
-187 FKNLKSV
+187 FKNLKSI
-194 TNKDFHHAPK
+194 THKDFHRAPK
-204 NSFIEKIALFY
+204 GFFEKITLFY

-248 AHKGNKTESKRQ
+248 VHKGNKSESKRQ

-286 TAVYNLSVGEWV
+286 TSVYNLSVGEWV

-317 KELKDLNDREKEI
+317 KDLKGLNDREKEI

-338 LGMQKRHQTEGYF
+338 LGMQKRYKTEGYF
-351 YDPLMLVFTHSVN
+351 HDPLMLVFTHSVN
-364 VKNSDAEIFF
+364 VENSDAEIFF
-374 KTLARVIENDDGS
+374 KTLVRVIENDDGN
-387 DFLKAKDDLLEELKN
+387 DFVKAKEYLLEELKD

-413 GYKVNVFK
+413 DYKVKVFK
-421 ESLKSMDFKGLK
+421 EGLKSMDFKGLK

-466 FCLIRIGDITE
+466 FCLIKIGDITE

-505 KSSINILVGS
+505 RSSINILVGS
-515 RTFDTGWDSTRP
+515 RTFETGWDSTRP

-599 AILKIQKESENKGE
+599 AILKIQKESENRGE

-621 KLEKTPIKHALFVPC
+621 KLEKTPIEHKLFVPC
-636 YRKEQTN
+636 YRKEPTSI
-643 ALKISPSASFK
+643 LKLPENASFK

-666 FHLMSEKH
+666 FNLMSEKH

-679 EIYDPKDYT
+679 EIYDPKDYAT
-688 LLKEMIQTAHFKKV
+688 LKDMIQK
-702 PTWHY
+702 
-707 KDLDHMISEIK
+707 
-718 GKKGYTLL
+718 
-726 KDLIQTAHFKKV
+726 AHFKKV

-747 HMISEIKGKLYPN
+747 YMISEIKGKLYPN

-771 DSEKIVHFKRIK
+771 DNEKIVHFKRIK
-783 VRADKKEELIQ
+783 VKADKQEALIK

-801 YAPLDKETLR
+801 HAPLDKETLR
-811 IKIAQGEIDPYDTE
+811 IKIAQGEIDPYDAE
-825 KHKQDKT
+825 KHKQNKT
-832 FKVDEAELLKLK
+832 FKVGDAELLKLK
-844 EHYYTPLIKAKNCD
+844 EHYYTPLIKAKDCD
-858 WLKHVVKVESE
+858 WLKHVVKVKSE
-869 SDFLE
+869 IDFLQ
-874 ELLKI
+874 ELQDQETTK
-879 VETLQENYDFWAFSK
+879 TLQANYDFWAFSK
-894 IDEHLDNLFIPYF
+894 IDEHLDNLFIPYI
-907 NNAAERKFFPDF
+907 NNAAERRFFPDF
-919 IFWLQKGGT
+919 IFWLQKGDT

-937 GSKHT
+937 GIT
-942 DYEHKADAY
+942 YADYEHKADAY
-951 QLFKD
+951 KLFKD
-956 KIFNPKNDPNLKIKV
+956 KIFNPKNNPHFKIKV
-971 VLKFYGDKDDVG
+971 VLKFYGDKDRVG
-983 ERYRDDWIKE
+983 DNYRDYWIQK
-993 GELKDFFLK
+993 GKLNDFFLTLK
-1002 QLA
+1002 N

>member
-1 MAKKKDVTTDNEIF
+1 MAKKKDLTSYNEIF
-15 VAQKLAEDE
+15 VVQKLAEDE
-24 LNINEI
+24 LNTNEI
-30 NKPLEMLDFKSF
+30 NEPLERLDFKSF
-42 DNNKDL
+42 DSNKEL

-76 FYAFYQK
+76 FYAFYQE
-83 HYSFAHC
+83 HYSFANC
-90 DFAKKK
+90 DFTHKK

-108 NHCVSFENFINRLA
+108 NQCVSFENFINRLA
-122 FYMATGSGKTIV
+122 FYMVTGSGKTIV

-161 NEHLIKQFEKE
+161 NENLIKQFEKE
-172 IEKYNRNKDYFKQID
+172 IEKYNRGKDFSKQIN
-187 FKNLKSV
+187 FKSLKSI
-194 TNKDFHHAPK
+194 THKDFHRAPK
-204 NSFIEKIALFY
+204 GFFEKIALFY
-215 YRADLMSDEESKENL
+215 YRADLMNDEESKENL

-248 AHKGNKTESKRQ
+248 AHKGNKSESKRQ

-317 KELKDLNDREKEI
+317 KDLKDLNDREKEI

-338 LGMQKRHQTEGYF
+338 LGMQKRYKVEGYF

-364 VKNSDAEIFF
+364 VENSDAEIFF
-374 KTLARVIENDDGS
+374 KTLARVIENDDGN
-387 DFLKAKDDLLEELKN
+387 DFLKAKEDLLEEIKD

-413 GYKVNVFK
+413 DYKVEVFK

-466 FCLIRIGDITE
+466 FCLIKIGDITE

-515 RTFDTGWDSTRP
+515 RTFETGWDSTRP

-579 PNAAMLETLFVIPTN
+579 SNAAMLETLFVIPTN

-599 AILKIQKESENKGE
+599 AILTIQKESENGGE

-621 KLEKTPIKHALFVPC
+621 TLEKTPIKHALFVPC
-636 YRKEQTN
+636 YRKEQTSITE
-643 ALKISPSASFK
+643 LPESASFK

-660 KDLKEY
+660 KDLKEC
-666 FHLMSEKH
+666 FNLMSEKH

-679 EIYDPKDYT
+679 EIYDPKDYAQ
-688 LLKEMIQTAHFKKV
+688 LKNMIQKAHV
-702 PTWHY
+702 
-707 KDLDHMISEIK
+707 
-718 GKKGYTLL
+718 
-726 KDLIQTAHFKKV
+726 KKV

-747 HMISEIKGKLYPN
+747 YMISEIKGKLYPN

-771 DSEKIVHFKRIK
+771 DNEKIVHFKRIK
-783 VRADKKEELIQ
+783 VKADKQEELVKK
-794 TIQEVKE
+794 IQEVKE
-801 YAPLDKETLR
+801 HAPLDKETLR
-811 IKIAQGEIDPYDTE
+811 KKIAQGEIDPYDAE
-825 KHKQDKT
+825 KHKQDKP
-832 FKVDEAELLKLK
+832 FEIDGAELLKLK
-844 EHYYTPLIKAKNCD
+844 EHYYTPLIKAKDCD
-858 WLKHVVKVESE
+858 WLKHVVKVKSE
-869 SDFLE
+869 IDFLQ
-874 ELLKI
+874 ELQETETIK
-879 VETLQENYDFWAFSK
+879 TLQENYDFWAFSK
-894 IDEHLDNLFIPYF
+894 IDEHLDNLFIPYI
-907 NNAAERKFFPDF
+907 NDATERRFFPDF
-919 IFWLQKGGT
+919 IFWLQKGDT

-937 GSKHT
+937 GIT
-942 DYEHKADAY
+942 YADYEHKADAY
-951 QLFKD
+951 KLFKN
-956 KIFNPKNDPNLKIKV
+956 KIFNPKNDPHCKIKKIKV
-971 VLKFYGDKDDVG
+971 VLKFYGDKDRVG
-983 ERYRDDWIKE
+983 DNYRDYWIQK
-993 GELKDFFLK
+993 GKLNDFFLTLK
-1002 QLA
+1002 D

>member
-1 MAKKKDVTTDNEIF
+1 MAKKKQEIRNNEIF
-15 VAQKLAEDE
+15 VAQKLAEEE
-24 LNINEI
+24 LNANEI
-30 NKPLEMLDFKSF
+30 NEPLEMLDFKSF
-42 DNNKDL
+42 DNNKEL

-57 NAFRMLV
+57 NAFRMLI

-83 HYSFAHC
+83 HYSFANC

-96 LNPLLKSHFKVE
+96 LNPLLKNSFKVE
-108 NHCVSFENFINRLA
+108 NDCVRFENFINRLA

-161 NEHLIKQFEKE
+161 NENLIKQFEKE

-194 TNKDFHHAPK
+194 TNKDFYHAPK

-248 AHKGNKTESKRQ
+248 AHKGNKSESKRQ

-265 LSLKGFLFNFSA
+265 LSQRGFLFNFSA

-309 KKNNLNAF
+309 KKNNLSAF

-338 LGMQKRHQTEGYF
+338 LGMQKRYKTEGYF

-364 VKNSDAEIFF
+364 VENSDAEIFF

-387 DFLKAKDDLLEELKN
+387 DFLKAKEDLLEELKN

-413 GYKVNVFK
+413 EKEYKIKVFK
-421 ESLKSMDFKGLK
+421 ESLNDMDFKGLK
-433 EEVFYASNGHIEVII
+433 EAVFYASNGHIEVII

-477 WICEKLKSVKVVS
+477 WIREKLKSVKVVS

-515 RTFDTGWDSTRP
+515 RAFDTGWDSTRP

-556 SVKNQRQRLA
+556 SIKNQRQRLA
-566 YLDIDEAIKKDLK
+566 YLEIDGAIKKDLK

-594 HASLE
+594 HTSLE
-599 AILKIQKESENKGE
+599 AILKFQKESENGGE

-679 EIYDPKDYT
+679 EIYSPKDYT
-688 LLKEMIQTAHFKKV
+688 LLKEMIQTV
-702 PTWHY
+702 
-707 KDLDHMISEIK
+707 
-718 GKKGYTLL
+718 
-726 KDLIQTAHFKKV
+726 HFKKV

-747 HMISEIKGKLYPN
+747 YMISEIKGKLYPN

-771 DSEKIVHFKRIK
+771 DNEKIVHFKRVK
-783 VRADKKEELIQ
+783 VRADKKEKLVKK
-794 TIQEVKE
+794 IQEVKE
-801 YAPLDKETLR
+801 YAPLDKER
-811 IKIAQGEIDPYDTE
+811 IKIAQGEIDPYDTD

-832 FKVDEAELLKLK
+832 FKVDDAELLKLK

-858 WLKHVVKVESE
+858 WLKHVVKVKSE

-879 VETLQENYDFWAFSK
+879 TETLQENYDFWAFSK
-894 IDEHLDNLFIPYF
+894 IDEHLDHLFIPYID
-907 NNAAERKFFPDF
+907 NGAAERRFFPDF
-919 IFWLQKGGT
+919 IFWLQKSGT

-937 GSKHT
+937 GTKLAE
-942 DYEHKADAY
+942 YQHKANAY
-951 QLFKD
+951 KLFKD

-983 ERYRDDWIKE
+983 DLYRDFWIEKGKLE
-993 GELKDFFLK
+993 DFFLTLK
-1002 QLA
+1002 A

>member
-1 MAKKKDVTTDNEIF
+1 MAKKKDLTSYNEIF
-15 VAQKLAEDE
+15 VAQKLAEEE
-24 LNINEI
+24 LNTNEI
-30 NKPLEMLDFKSF
+30 NEPLERLDFKSF
-42 DNNKDL
+42 DNNKEL

-76 FYAFYQK
+76 FYAFYQE
-83 HYSFAHC
+83 HYSFANC
-90 DFAKKK
+90 DFTHKK
-96 LNPLLKSHFKVE
+96 LNHLLKSHFKVE
-108 NHCVSFENFINRLA
+108 NQRVSFENFINRLA

-145 IRMGLIPK
+145 MGMGLIPK

-161 NEHLIKQFEKE
+161 NENLIKQFEKE
-172 IEKYNRNKDYFKQID
+172 IEKYNRGKDFSKQID
-187 FKNLKSV
+187 FKNLKEV
-194 TNKDFHHAPK
+194 THKDFHRAPK
-204 NSFIEKIALFY
+204 DSFIKQITLFY
-215 YRADLMSDEESKENL
+215 YRADLMNDEESKENL

-248 AHKGNKTESKRQ
+248 AHKGNKSESKRQ

-286 TAVYNLSVGEWV
+286 TSVYNLSVGEWV

-317 KELKDLNDREKEI
+317 KDLKDLNDREKEI

-338 LGMQKRHQTEGYF
+338 LGMQKRYKTEGYF
-351 YDPLMLVFTHSVN
+351 HDPLMLVFTHSVN
-364 VKNSDAEIFF
+364 VENSDAEIFF
-374 KTLARVIENDDGS
+374 KTLARVIENDDGN
-387 DFLKAKDDLLEELKN
+387 DFLKAKEDLLEEIKD
-402 PEFLFSDDKDK
+402 PEFLFSANKDRD
-413 GYKVNVFK
+413 YKVKVFK
-421 ESLKSMDFKGLK
+421 EGLKSMDFKGLK

-466 FCLIRIGDITE
+466 FCLIKIGDITE
-477 WICEKLKSVKVVS
+477 WIYEKLKSVKVVS

-505 KSSINILVGS
+505 RSSINILVGS
-515 RTFDTGWDSTRP
+515 RTFETGWDSTRP

-556 SVKNQRQRLA
+556 SLKNRRQRLA
-566 YLDIDEAIKKDLK
+566 YLDIDEAIKENLK

-599 AILKIQKESENKGE
+599 AILTIQKESENRGE
-613 NRGSWREI
+613 SRGSWREI

-636 YRKEQTN
+636 YRKEPTSV
-643 ALKISPSASFK
+643 LEISPNASFK

-666 FHLMSEKH
+666 FNLMSEKH

-679 EIYDPKDYT
+679 EIYDPKDYEE
-688 LLKEMIQTAHFKKV
+688 LKKMIQKAHFN
-702 PTWHY
+702 
-707 KDLDHMISEIK
+707 
-718 GKKGYTLL
+718 
-726 KDLIQTAHFKKV
+726 KV

-747 HMISEIKGKLYPN
+747 YMIAEIKGKLYPN

-771 DSEKIVHFKRIK
+771 DNEKIVHFKRIK
-783 VRADKKEELIQ
+783 VKVHKQEELIK

-801 YAPLDKETLR
+801 HAPLDKETLR
-811 IKIAQGEIDPYDTE
+811 IKIAQGEIDPYDAE

-832 FKVDEAELLKLK
+832 FKVDGAELLKLK
-844 EHYYTPLIKAKNCD
+844 EHYYTPLIKAKDCD
-858 WLKHVVKVESE
+858 WLKHVVKVKSE
-869 SDFLE
+869 IDFLQ
-874 ELLKI
+874 ELQDQETTK
-879 VETLQENYDFWAFSK
+879 TLQENYDFWAFSK
-894 IDEHLDNLFIPYF
+894 IDEHLDNLFIPYI
-907 NNAAERKFFPDF
+907 NNVAERCFFPDF
-919 IFWLQKGGT
+919 IFWLQKGDT

-937 GSKHT
+937 GIAYA

-951 QLFKD
+951 KLFKD
-956 KIFNPKNDPNLKIKV
+956 KIFNSKNDPHFKIKV
-971 VLKFYGDKDDVG
+971 VLKFYGNKDKVADG
-983 ERYRDDWIKE
+983 YRDYWIQK
-993 GELKDFFLK
+993 GKLNDFFLTLK
-1002 QLA
+1002 D

>member
-1 MAKKKDVTTDNEIF
+1 MAKKKDLTTDNEIF
-15 VAQKLAEDE
+15 VAQKLAEEE
-24 LNINEI
+24 LNTNEI
-30 NKPLEMLDFKSF
+30 NDPLERLDFKSF
-42 DNNKDL
+42 DNNKEL

-57 NAFRMLV
+57 NAFRMLI

-83 HYSFAHC
+83 HYSFANC

-96 LNPLLKSHFKVE
+96 LNPLLKSYFKVE
-108 NHCVSFENFINRLA
+108 NGCVRFENFINRLA

-172 IEKYNRNKDYFKQID
+172 IEKYNRGKDYSKQID
-187 FKNLKSV
+187 FKSLKSV
-194 TNKDFHHAPK
+194 TNKDFYHVPK
-204 NSFIEKIALFY
+204 GSFIEKIALFY
-215 YRADLMSDEESKENL
+215 YRADLMNDEESKENL

-248 AHKGNKTESKRQ
+248 AHKGNKSESKRQ

-338 LGMQKRHQTEGYF
+338 LGMQKRYKTEGYF
-351 YDPLMLVFTHSVN
+351 YNPLMLVFTHSVN

-374 KTLARVIENDDGS
+374 KTLARVIENDDEG
-387 DFLKAKDDLLEELKN
+387 DFVKAKEDLLEEIKN

-413 GYKVNVFK
+413 DYKVKVFK
-421 ESLKSMDFKGLK
+421 ESLNDMDFKGLK
-433 EEVFYASNGHIEVII
+433 EEVFYANNGHIEVII
-448 NPKNNQEIAFKL
+448 NPKNNQEIAFKI

-515 RTFDTGWDSTRP
+515 RTFETGWDSTRP

-566 YLDIDEAIKKDLK
+566 YLEIDGAIKDKLK
-579 PNAAMLETLFVIPTN
+579 PHAAMLETLFVIATK
-594 HASLE
+594 SE
-599 AILKIQKESENKGE
+599 SVKAILDLKEESSDP
-613 NRGSWREI
+613 SWCEVE
-621 KLEKTPIKHALFVPC
+621 LEKMSIEHALFVPC
-636 YRKEQTN
+636 YQEKSIKATDLQ
-643 ALKISPSASFK
+643 SGSFK
-654 MSEKNF
+654 MSAKNF

-679 EIYDPKDYT
+679 EIYDPKDY
-688 LLKEMIQTAHFKKV
+688 E
-702 PTWHY
+702 
-707 KDLDHMISEIK
+707 
-718 GKKGYTLL
+718 LL
-726 KDLIQTAHFKKV
+726 KDLIQTKRFEIELN
-738 STWHYKDLD
+738 WHYKDLD
-747 HMISEIKGKLYPN
+747 NLISILKKRLYLN

-771 DSEKIVHFKRIK
+771 DDEKIVHFKRVK
-783 VRADKKEELIQ
+783 VRADKKEKLIQ
-794 TIQEVKE
+794 TIQEVEE

-811 IKIAQGEIDPYDTE
+811 MKIAQGEIDIDNID
-825 KHKQDKT
+825 KHKQDRT
-832 FKVDEAELLKLK
+832 FKVGDAELLKLK

-879 VETLQENYDFWAFSK
+879 TETLQENYDFWAFSK

-907 NNAAERKFFPDF
+907 NSATERRFFPDF

-937 GSKHT
+937 GTEHT
-942 DYEHKADAY
+942 SSLRKAY
-951 QLFKD
+951 WYKKLFKD

-971 VLKFYGDKDDVG
+971 VLKFYGDKDKVVEG
-983 ERYRDDWIKE
+983 RDLWIKK

>member
-1 MAKKKDVTTDNEIF
+1 MAKKKDLTSYNEIF
-15 VAQKLAEDE
+15 VAQKLAEEE
-24 LNINEI
+24 LNTNEI
-30 NKPLEMLDFKSF
+30 NEPLERLDFKSF
-42 DNNKDL
+42 DSNKEL
-48 LDYQQQALI
+48 LDYQQQALT

-64 AYFRDFKENKKE
+64 AYFRDFKGSKKE
-76 FYAFYQK
+76 FYAFYQE

-90 DFAKKK
+90 DFTHKK

-108 NHCVSFENFINRLA
+108 NKCVSFENFINRLA

-145 IRMGLIPK
+145 MGMGLIPK

-161 NEHLIKQFEKE
+161 NENLIKQFEKE
-172 IEKYNRNKDYFKQID
+172 IEKYNRGKDFSKQID
-187 FKNLKSV
+187 FKNLKSI
-194 TNKDFHHAPK
+194 THKDFHRAPK
-204 NSFIEKIALFY
+204 GFFEKIALFY

-248 AHKGNKTESKRQ
+248 AHKGNKSESKRQ

-286 TAVYNLSVGEWV
+286 TSVYNLSVGEWV

-317 KELKDLNDREKEI
+317 KDSKDLNDREKEI

-338 LGMQKRHQTEGYF
+338 LGMQKRYKTEGYF
-351 YDPLMLVFTHSVN
+351 HDPLMLVFTHSVN
-364 VKNSDAEIFF
+364 VENSDAEIFF
-374 KTLARVIENDDGS
+374 KTLARVIENDDGN
-387 DFLKAKDDLLEELKN
+387 DFLKAKEDLLEEIKN
-402 PEFLFSDDKDK
+402 PEFLFSANKDKD
-413 GYKVNVFK
+413 YKVKVFK
-421 ESLKSMDFKGLK
+421 EGLKSIDFKGLK
-433 EEVFYASNGHIEVII
+433 EEIFYANSGHIEVII

-505 KSSINILVGS
+505 RSSINILVGS
-515 RTFDTGWDSTRP
+515 RTFETGWDSTRP

-556 SVKNQRQRLA
+556 SLKNQRQRLA

-599 AILKIQKESENKGE
+599 AILKIQKESENRGE

-621 KLEKTPIKHALFVPC
+621 KLEKTPIKHDLFVPC
-636 YRKEQTN
+636 YRKEPTSILELPEN
-643 ALKISPSASFK
+643 ASFK

-666 FHLMSEKH
+666 FNLMSEKH

-679 EIYDPKDYT
+679 EIYDPKDYAT
-688 LLKEMIQTAHFKKV
+688 LKDMIQK
-702 PTWHY
+702 
-707 KDLDHMISEIK
+707 
-718 GKKGYTLL
+718 
-726 KDLIQTAHFKKV
+726 AHFKKV

-747 HMISEIKGKLYPN
+747 YMISEIKGKLYPN
-760 QKVPKDEFNAL
+760 QKVPKDEFNTL

-783 VRADKKEELIQ
+783 VKADKQEALIK

-801 YAPLDKETLR
+801 HAPLDKETL
-811 IKIAQGEIDPYDTE
+811 IKKIAQGEIDPYDTE
-825 KHKQDKT
+825 RHKQDKT
-832 FKVDEAELLKLK
+832 FKVDGAELLKLK
-844 EHYYTPLIKAKNCD
+844 EHYYTPLIKAKDCD
-858 WLKHVVKVESE
+858 WLKHVVKVKSE
-869 SDFLE
+869 IDFLQ
-874 ELLKI
+874 ELQDQETTK
-879 VETLQENYDFWAFSK
+879 TLQENYDFWAFSK
-894 IDEHLDNLFIPYF
+894 IDEHLDNVFIPYI
-907 NNAAERKFFPDF
+907 NNVAERRFFPDF
-919 IFWLQKGGT
+919 IFWLQKGDT

-937 GSKHT
+937 GIT
-942 DYEHKADAY
+942 YAVDWGNKADAY
-951 QLFKD
+951 EELFKD
-956 KIFNPKNDPNLKIKV
+956 KIFNPKNNPHFKIKV
-971 VLKFYGDKDDVG
+971 VLKFYGDKDRVP
-983 ERYRDDWIKE
+983 EKYRDYWIQKE
-993 GELKDFFLK
+993 KLNDFFLTLK
-1002 QLA
+1002 D

>member
-1 MAKKKDVTTDNEIF
+1 MAKKKDLTTYNEIF
-15 VAQKLAEDE
+15 VAQKLAEEE
-24 LNINEI
+24 LNTNEI
-30 NKPLEMLDFKSF
+30 NEPLERLDFKSF
-42 DNNKDL
+42 DSNKEL

-76 FYAFYQK
+76 FYAFYQE
-83 HYSFAHC
+83 HYSFANC
-90 DFAKKK
+90 DFTNKK
-96 LNPLLKSHFKVE
+96 LNSLLKSHFKVE

-145 IRMGLIPK
+145 MGMGLIPK

-161 NEHLIKQFEKE
+161 NENLIKQFEKE
-172 IEKYNRNKDYFKQID
+172 IEKYNRGKDFSKQID
-187 FKNLKSV
+187 FKNLKEI
-194 TNKDFHHAPK
+194 THKDFHHAPK
-204 NSFIEKIALFY
+204 GFFEKITLFY
-215 YRADLMSDEESKENL
+215 YRADLMNDEESKENL

-248 AHKGNKTESKRQ
+248 AHKGNKSESKRQ

-286 TAVYNLSVGEWV
+286 TSVYNLSVGEWV

-317 KELKDLNDREKEI
+317 KDLKDLNDREKEI

-338 LGMQKRHQTEGYF
+338 LGMQKRYKTEGYF
-351 YDPLMLVFTHSVN
+351 HDPLMLVFTHSVN
-364 VKNSDAEIFF
+364 VENSDAEIFF
-374 KTLARVIENDDGS
+374 KTLARVIENDDGN
-387 DFLKAKDDLLEELKN
+387 DFSKAKEDLLEELKD
-402 PEFLFSDDKDK
+402 PEFLFSANKDKD
-413 GYKVNVFK
+413 YKVKVFK
-421 ESLKSMDFKGLK
+421 EGLKSMDFKGLK
-433 EEVFYASNGHIEVII
+433 EEVFYANSGHIEVII

-466 FCLIRIGDITE
+466 FCLIKIGDITE

-505 KSSINILVGS
+505 RSSINILVGS
-515 RTFDTGWDSTRP
+515 RTFETGWDSTRP

-566 YLDIDEAIKKDLK
+566 YLDIDGAIKKDLK

-599 AILKIQKESENKGE
+599 AILKIQKESENRGE

-636 YRKEQTN
+636 YRKEPTSILELPEN
-643 ALKISPSASFK
+643 ASFK

-660 KDLKEY
+660 KNLKEY
-666 FHLMSEKH
+666 FNLMSEKH

-679 EIYDPKDYT
+679 EIYDPKDYAT
-688 LLKEMIQTAHFKKV
+688 LKDMIQKV
-702 PTWHY
+702 
-707 KDLDHMISEIK
+707 
-718 GKKGYTLL
+718 
-726 KDLIQTAHFKKV
+726 HFKKV

-747 HMISEIKGKLYPN
+747 YMIAEIKGKLYPN
-760 QKVPKDEFNAL
+760 QKVPKDEFNTL
-771 DSEKIVHFKRIK
+771 DNEKIVHFKRIK
-783 VRADKKEELIQ
+783 VKADKQEALIK

-801 YAPLDKETLR
+801 HTPLDKER
-811 IKIAQGEIDPYDTE
+811 IKIAQGEIDPYDAE
-825 KHKQDKT
+825 KHKQGKT
-832 FKVDEAELLKLK
+832 FKVDDAELLKLK
-844 EHYYTPLIKAKNCD
+844 EHYYTPLIKAKDCD
-858 WLKHVVKVESE
+858 WLKHVVKVKSE
-869 SDFLE
+869 IDFLQ
-874 ELLKI
+874 ELQDQETTK
-879 VETLQENYDFWAFSK
+879 TLQENYDFWAFSK
-894 IDEHLDNLFIPYF
+894 IDEHLDNLFIPYI
-907 NNAAERKFFPDF
+907 NNVAERRFFPDF
-919 IFWLQKGGT
+919 IFWLQKSDT

-937 GSKHT
+937 GIT
-942 DYEHKADAY
+942 YADYEHKADAY
-951 QLFKD
+951 KLFKD
-956 KIFNPKNDPNLKIKV
+956 KIFNSKNDPNFKIKV
-971 VLKFYGDKDDVG
+971 VLKFYGDKDRVG
-983 ERYRDDWIKE
+983 DNYRDYWIQK
-993 GELKDFFLK
+993 GKLNDFFLTLK
-1002 QLA
+1002 D

>member
-1 MAKKKDVTTDNEIF
+1 MAKKKDLTTTDNEIF

-24 LNINEI
+24 LNTNEI
-30 NKPLEMLDFKSF
+30 NEPLEMLDFKSF
-42 DNNKDL
+42 DSNKEL

-64 AYFRDFKENKKE
+64 AYFKDFKESKKA
-76 FYAFYQK
+76 FYAFYQE
-83 HYSFAHC
+83 HYSFANC
-90 DFAKKK
+90 DFTNKK
-96 LNPLLKSHFKVE
+96 LNPLLKDYFKVE

-161 NEHLIKQFEKE
+161 NENLIKQFEKE
-172 IEKYNRNKDYFKQID
+172 IEKYNRGKDYSKQID
-187 FKNLKSV
+187 FKNLKSI
-194 TNKDFHHAPK
+194 THKDFYHAPK
-204 NSFIEKIALFY
+204 DSFIKQITLFY

-248 AHKGNKTESKRQ
+248 AHKGNKSESKRQ

-286 TAVYNLSVGEWV
+286 TSVYNLSVGEWV

-309 KKNNLNAF
+309 KKNNLSAF
-317 KELKDLNDREKEI
+317 KDLKDLNDREKEI

-338 LGMQKRHQTEGYF
+338 LGMQKRYKTEGYF
-351 YDPLMLVFTHSVN
+351 HDPLMLVFTHSVN
-364 VKNSDAEIFF
+364 VENSDAEIFF

-387 DFLKAKDDLLEELKN
+387 DFLKAKEDLLEELKN
-402 PEFLFSDDKDK
+402 PEFLFSDGKDQN
-413 GYKVNVFK
+413 YKIEVFK
-421 ESLKSMDFKGLK
+421 KGLKSMDFKGLK

-515 RTFDTGWDSTRP
+515 RTFETGWDSTRP

-534 IGLDDDAKKL
+534 IGLDNDAKKL

-566 YLDIDEAIKKDLK
+566 YLDIDEAIKKSLK

-599 AILKIQKESENKGE
+599 AILTIQKESENRGE
-613 NRGSWREI
+613 NGGSWREI

-636 YRKEQTN
+636 YRKEQTSI
-643 ALKISPSASFK
+643 LKLPESTSFK
-654 MSEKNF
+654 MSTKNF

-666 FHLMSEKH
+666 FNLMSEKH

-679 EIYDPKDYT
+679 EVYDPKDYT
-688 LLKEMIQTAHFKKV
+688 QLKDMIQK
-702 PTWHY
+702 
-707 KDLDHMISEIK
+707 
-718 GKKGYTLL
+718 
-726 KDLIQTAHFKKV
+726 AHFKKV

-747 HMISEIKGKLYPN
+747 YMISEIKGKLYPN

-783 VRADKKEELIQ
+783 VKADKEEELIK

-801 YAPLDKETLR
+801 HAPLDKETL
-811 IKIAQGEIDPYDTE
+811 IKKIAQGEIDPYDTE
-825 KHKQDKT
+825 KHKQNKT
-832 FKVDEAELLKLK
+832 FKVDGAELLKLK

-858 WLKHVVKVESE
+858 WLKHVVKVKSE

-879 VETLQENYDFWAFSK
+879 TETLQENYDFWAFSK
-894 IDEHLDNLFIPYF
+894 IDEHLDNLFIPYID
-907 NNAAERKFFPDF
+907 NATERRFFPDF
-919 IFWLQKGGT
+919 IFWLEKGGT

-956 KIFNPKNDPNLKIKV
+956 KIFNPKDDPNFKIKV
-971 VLKFYGDKDDVG
+971 VLKFYGNKDDVG

>member
-1 MAKKKDVTTDNEIF
+1 MAKKKDLTSYNEIF

-24 LNINEI
+24 LNTNEI
-30 NKPLEMLDFKSF
+30 NEPLERLDFKSF
-42 DNNKDL
+42 DSNKEL

-57 NAFRMLV
+57 NAFRTLV
-64 AYFRDFKENKKE
+64 AYFRDLKENKKE
-76 FYAFYQK
+76 FYAFYQE

-90 DFAKKK
+90 DFTNKK

-145 IRMGLIPK
+145 MGMGLIPK

-161 NEHLIKQFEKE
+161 NENLIKQFEKE
-172 IEKYNRNKDYFKQID
+172 IEKYNRGKDFSKQID
-187 FKNLKSV
+187 FKNLKSI
-194 TNKDFHHAPK
+194 THKDFYHAPK
-204 NSFIEKIALFY
+204 DSVINQIALFY
-215 YRADLMSDEESKENL
+215 YRADLMNDEESKENL

-248 AHKGNKTESKRQ
+248 AHKGNKSESKRQ

-286 TAVYNLSVGEWV
+286 TSVYNLSVGEWV

-317 KELKDLNDREKEI
+317 KDLKDLNDREKEI

-338 LGMQKRHQTEGYF
+338 LGMQKRYKIEGYF
-351 YDPLMLVFTHSVN
+351 HDPLMLVFTHSVN
-364 VKNSDAEIFF
+364 VENSDAEIFF
-374 KTLARVIENDDGS
+374 KTLARMIENDDGN
-387 DFLKAKDDLLEELKN
+387 DFSKAKEDLLEEIKD
-402 PEFLFSDDKDK
+402 PEFLFSANKDKD
-413 GYKVNVFK
+413 YKVKVFK
-421 ESLKSMDFKGLK
+421 EGLKSMDFKGLK
-433 EEVFYASNGHIEVII
+433 EEVFYASSGHIEVII

-505 KSSINILVGS
+505 RSSINILVGS
-515 RTFDTGWDSTRP
+515 RTFETGWDSTRP

-544 VKQSFGRGVRIE
+544 AKQSFGRGVRIE

-566 YLDIDEAIKKDLK
+566 YLDIDETIKKDLK

-599 AILKIQKESENKGE
+599 AILKIQKESENRGE
-613 NRGSWREI
+613 NRDSWREI
-621 KLEKTPIKHALFVPC
+621 KLEKTPIKHTLFVPC
-636 YRKEQTN
+636 YRKELTSI
-643 ALKISPSASFK
+643 LKIPENASFK

-660 KDLKEY
+660 KDLKEC
-666 FHLMSEKH
+666 FNLMSEKH

-679 EIYDPKDYT
+679 EIYDPKDYAT
-688 LLKEMIQTAHFKKV
+688 LKDMIQK
-702 PTWHY
+702 
-707 KDLDHMISEIK
+707 
-718 GKKGYTLL
+718 
-726 KDLIQTAHFKKV
+726 AHFKKV

-747 HMISEIKGKLYPN
+747 YMISEIKGKLYPN

-771 DSEKIVHFKRIK
+771 DNEKIVHFKRIK
-783 VRADKKEELIQ
+783 VKADKQEALIKA
-794 TIQEVKE
+794 IQEVKE
-801 YAPLDKETLR
+801 HVPLDKETL
-811 IKIAQGEIDPYDTE
+811 IKKNAQGEIDPYDTE

-832 FKVDEAELLKLK
+832 FKVDDAELLKLK
-844 EHYYTPLIKAKNCD
+844 EHYYTPLIKAKDCD
-858 WLKHVVKVESE
+858 WLKHVVKVKSE
-869 SDFLE
+869 IDFLQ
-874 ELLKI
+874 ELQDQETTK
-879 VETLQENYDFWAFSK
+879 TLQENYDFWAFSK
-894 IDEHLDNLFIPYF
+894 IDEHLDNLFIPYI
-907 NNAAERKFFPDF
+907 NDAAERRFFPDF
-919 IFWLQKGGT
+919 IFWLQKGDT

-937 GSKHT
+937 GIT
-942 DYEHKADAY
+942 YADYEHKADAY
-951 QLFKD
+951 KLFKD
-956 KIFNPKNDPNLKIKV
+956 KIFNPKNDPNFKIKV
-971 VLKFYGDKDDVG
+971 VLKFYGDKDRVG
-983 ERYRDDWIKE
+983 DNYRDYWIQK
-993 GELKDFFLK
+993 GKLNDFFLTLK
-1002 QLA
+1002 D

>member
-1 MAKKKDVTTDNEIF
+1 MAKKKDLTSYNEIF
-15 VAQKLAEDE
+15 VAQKLAEEE
-24 LNINEI
+24 LNTNEI
-30 NKPLEMLDFKSF
+30 NEPLERLDFKSF
-42 DNNKDL
+42 DSNKEL

-57 NAFRMLV
+57 NAFRMLA
-64 AYFRDFKENKKE
+64 AYFRDFKGSKKE
-76 FYAFYQK
+76 FYAFYQE
-83 HYSFAHC
+83 HYSFANC
-90 DFAKKK
+90 DFTNKK

-108 NHCVSFENFINRLA
+108 NQRVSFENFINRLA

-145 IRMGLIPK
+145 MGMGLIPK

-161 NEHLIKQFEKE
+161 NENLIKQFEKE
-172 IEKYNRNKDYFKQID
+172 IEKYNRGKDFSKQID
-187 FKNLKSV
+187 FKNLKSI
-194 TNKDFHHAPK
+194 THKDFHRAPK
-204 NSFIEKIALFY
+204 GFFEKITLFY
-215 YRADLMSDEESKENL
+215 YRADLMNDEESKENL

-248 AHKGNKTESKRQ
+248 AHKGNKSESKRQ

-286 TAVYNLSVGEWV
+286 TSVYNLSVGEWV

-317 KELKDLNDREKEI
+317 KDLKDLNDREKEI

-338 LGMQKRHQTEGYF
+338 LGMQKRYKTEGYF

-374 KTLARVIENDDGS
+374 KTLARVIENDDGN
-387 DFLKAKDDLLEELKN
+387 DFLKAKEDLLEEIKD
-402 PEFLFSDDKDK
+402 PEFLFSANKDKD
-413 GYKVNVFK
+413 YKVKVFK
-421 ESLKSMDFKGLK
+421 EGLKSMDFKGLK
-433 EEVFYASNGHIEVII
+433 EEVFYADSGHIEVII

-505 KSSINILVGS
+505 RSSINILVGS
-515 RTFDTGWDSTRP
+515 RTFETGWDSTRP

-566 YLDIDEAIKKDLK
+566 YLDIDEAIKKSLK

-599 AILKIQKESENKGE
+599 AILKIQKESENRGE
-613 NRGSWREI
+613 NRGSWCEI

-636 YRKEQTN
+636 YRKEPTSI
-643 ALKISPSASFK
+643 LKIPENASFK

-666 FHLMSEKH
+666 FNLMSEKH

-679 EIYDPKDYT
+679 EIYDPKDYAM
-688 LLKEMIQTAHFKKV
+688 LKDMIQKV
-702 PTWHY
+702 
-707 KDLDHMISEIK
+707 
-718 GKKGYTLL
+718 
-726 KDLIQTAHFKKV
+726 HFKKV

-747 HMISEIKGKLYPN
+747 YMISEIKGKLYPN

-771 DSEKIVHFKRIK
+771 DNEKIVHFKRIK
-783 VRADKKEELIQ
+783 VKADKQEALIK

-801 YAPLDKETLR
+801 HAPLDKETL
-811 IKIAQGEIDPYDTE
+811 IKKIAQGEIDPYDAE

-832 FKVDEAELLKLK
+832 FKVDGAELLKLK
-844 EHYYTPLIKAKNCD
+844 EHYYTPLIKAKDCD
-858 WLKHVVKVESE
+858 WLKHVVKVKSE
-869 SDFLE
+869 IDFLQ
-874 ELLKI
+874 ELQDQETTK
-879 VETLQENYDFWAFSK
+879 TLQENYDFWAFSK
-894 IDEHLDNLFIPYF
+894 IDEHLDNLFIPYI
-907 NNAAERKFFPDF
+907 NNVAERRFFPDF
-919 IFWLQKGGT
+919 IFWLQKGDT

-937 GSKHT
+937 GIT
-942 DYEHKADAY
+942 YADYEHKADAY
-951 QLFKD
+951 KLFKD
-956 KIFNPKNDPNLKIKV
+956 KIFNPKNNPHFKIKV
-971 VLKFYGDKDDVG
+971 VLKFYGDKDRVG
-983 ERYRDDWIKE
+983 DNYRDYWIQK
-993 GELKDFFLK
+993 GKLNDFFLTLK
-1002 QLA
+1002 D

>member
-1 MAKKKDVTTDNEIF
+1 MAKKKQQDLRGNEIF

-24 LNINEI
+24 FNTNEI
-30 NKPLEMLDFKSF
+30 NEPLERLDFKSF
-42 DNNKDL
+42 DNNKEL

-64 AYFRDFKENKKE
+64 AYFRDFKESKKA
-76 FYAFYQK
+76 FYAFYQE
-83 HYSFAHC
+83 HYSFANC
-90 DFAKKK
+90 DFTHKK
-96 LNPLLKSHFKVE
+96 LNPLLKSYFKVK

-145 IRMGLIPK
+145 MGMDLIPK

-161 NEHLIKQFEKE
+161 NENLIKQFERE
-172 IEKYNRNKDYFKQID
+172 IEKYNKNKDYSKKID

-194 TNKDFHHAPK
+194 TNKDFHRASK
-204 NSFIEKIALFY
+204 NSLMEQITLFY

-230 LNYKDYWD
+230 LDYKDYWD

-248 AHKGNKTESKRQ
+248 AHKGNKSESKRQ

-286 TAVYNLSVGEWV
+286 TSVYNLSVGEWV

-338 LGMQKRHQTEGYF
+338 LGMQKRYKIEGYF
-351 YDPLMLVFTHSVN
+351 HDPLMLVFTHSVN
-364 VKNSDAEIFF
+364 VQNSDAEIFF
-374 KTLARVIENDDGS
+374 KTLACVIENENGS
-387 DFLKAKDDLLEELKN
+387 DFIKAKEDLLEELKK

-413 GYKVNVFK
+413 DYKVQVFK
-421 ESLKSMDFKGLK
+421 EGLKKMDFKGLK

-477 WICEKLKSVKVVS
+477 WIHEKLKSVKVVS

-515 RTFDTGWDSTRP
+515 RTFETGWDSTRP

-566 YLDIDEAIKKDLK
+566 YLEIDPSIKKALK
-579 PNAAMLETLFVIPTN
+579 ENAAMLETLFVIPTN
-594 HASLE
+594 YASLE
-599 AILKIQKESENKGE
+599 AILKIQKESEENKGE

-621 KLEKTPIKHALFVPC
+621 KLEKTPIKYALFVPC
-636 YRKEQTN
+636 YRKEQTR
-643 ALKISPSASFK
+643 ALDLPESASFK
-654 MSEKNF
+654 MSKENF

-666 FHLMSEKH
+666 FNLMSEKH

-679 EIYDPKDYT
+679 EIYDPKDYAQ
-688 LLKEMIQTAHFKKV
+688 LKKMIQK
-702 PTWHY
+702 
-707 KDLDHMISEIK
+707 E
-718 GKKGYTLL
+718 
-726 KDLIQTAHFKKV
+726 HFKKV

-747 HMISEIKGKLYPN
+747 YMISEIKGKLYPN

-783 VRADKKEELIQ
+783 VKAGKKEELVK

-801 YAPLDKETLR
+801 YAPLDKETLKEK
-811 IKIAQGEIDPYDTE
+811 IKQGEIDPYDTE
-825 KHKQDKT
+825 KHKPDRT
-832 FKVDEAELLKLK
+832 FKVDDAELLKLK

-858 WLKHVVKVESE
+858 WLKHVVKVKSE
-869 SDFLE
+869 IDFLE
-874 ELLKI
+874 ELQDQ
-879 VETLQENYDFWAFSK
+879 ETMKTLREKYDFWAFSK
-894 IDEHLDNLFIPYF
+894 IDESLDNLFIPYIS
-907 NNAAERKFFPDF
+907 NLGERRFFPDF
-919 IFWLQKGGT
+919 IFWLQKGDT

-937 GSKHT
+937 GT
-942 DYEHKADAY
+942 AYADYQHKADAY
-951 QLFKD
+951 KDLFKD
-956 KIFNPKNDPNLKIKV
+956 EVFSSKDDPFFKIKV
-971 VLKFYGDKDDVG
+971 VLKFYGNKDDVADG
-983 ERYRDDWIKE
+983 YNDYWIKKDK
-993 GELKDFFLK
+993 LKDFFLT
-1002 QLA
+1002 L

>member
-1 MAKKKDVTTDNEIF
+1 MAKKKDLTTDNEIF

-24 LNINEI
+24 LNANEI
-30 NKPLEMLDFKSF
+30 NEPLEMLDFKSF
-42 DNNKDL
+42 DNNKEL
-48 LDYQQQALI
+48 LNYQQQALI

-64 AYFRDFKENKKE
+64 TYFRDFKENKKE

-83 HYSFAHC
+83 HYSFANC

-172 IEKYNRNKDYFKQID
+172 IEKYNRNKDYSKQID
-187 FKNLKSV
+187 FKNLKDV
-194 TNKDFHHAPK
+194 TNKDFYHAPK
-204 NSFIEKIALFY
+204 GSFIEKIALFY

-248 AHKGNKTESKRQ
+248 AHKGNKSESKRQ

-338 LGMQKRHQTEGYF
+338 LGMQKRYQTEGYF

-402 PEFLFSDDKDK
+402 PEFLFSDGKDKD
-413 GYKVNVFK
+413 YKVKVFK
-421 ESLKSMDFKGLK
+421 EGLNEIDFKGLK
-433 EEVFYASNGHIEVII
+433 EEVFYASSGHIEVII

-460 NTSDKV
+460 NTSDKI
-466 FCLIRIGDITE
+466 FCLIKIGDITE

-515 RTFDTGWDSTRP
+515 RTFETGWDSTRP

-599 AILKIQKESENKGE
+599 AILKFQKESENKGE

-621 KLEKTPIKHALFVPC
+621 KLEKTPMKHALFVPC
-636 YRKEQTN
+636 YRKEQTSITK
-643 ALKISPSASFK
+643 LPESASFK
-654 MSEKNF
+654 MSAKNF

-666 FHLMSEKH
+666 FNLMSEKH

-679 EIYDPKDYT
+679 EIYDPKDYKQ
-688 LLKEMIQTAHFKKV
+688 LKKMIQEAR
-702 PTWHY
+702 
-707 KDLDHMISEIK
+707 
-718 GKKGYTLL
+718 
-726 KDLIQTAHFKKV
+726 FKKV

-747 HMISEIKGKLYPN
+747 YMISEIKGKLYPN

-771 DSEKIVHFKRIK
+771 DSEKIVHFKRVK
-783 VRADKKEELIQ
+783 VKADKKEELVKK
-794 TIQEVKE
+794 IQEVKE
-801 YAPLDKETLR
+801 YAPLDKER

-832 FKVDEAELLKLK
+832 FKVDDAELLKLK

-869 SDFLE
+869 IDFLK
-874 ELLKI
+874 ELQETETIK
-879 VETLQENYDFWAFSK
+879 TLQENYDFWAFSK
-894 IDEHLDNLFIPYF
+894 IDEHLDNLFIPYIGEH
-907 NNAAERKFFPDF
+907 ATERKFFPDF
-919 IFWLQKGGT
+919 IFWLQKGDT

-937 GSKHT
+937 GTEHT
-942 DYEHKADAY
+942 SGLRKADLY
-951 QLFKD
+951 KLFKD
-956 KIFNPKNDPNLKIKV
+956 KVFNPKDDPNFKIKV
-971 VLKFYGDKDDVG
+971 VLKFYGNKDDVG
-983 ERYRDDWIKE
+983 ERYRDLWIEKGKLE
-993 GELKDFFLK
+993 YFFLDLKD
-1002 QLA
+1002 

>member
-1 MAKKKDVTTDNEIF
+1 MAKKKDLTTDNEIF
-15 VAQKLAEDE
+15 VAQKLAEEE
-24 LNINEI
+24 LDTNEI
-30 NKPLEMLDFKSF
+30 NEPLEMLDFKSF
-42 DNNKDL
+42 DNNKEL

-57 NAFRMLV
+57 NAFRMLI

-83 HYSFAHC
+83 HYSFANC

-108 NHCVSFENFINRLA
+108 NGCVKFENFINRLA
-122 FYMATGSGKTIV
+122 FYMATRSGKTIV

-161 NEHLIKQFEKE
+161 NENLIQQFEKE
-172 IEKYNRNKDYFKQID
+172 IEKYNRNKDYAKQID

-194 TNKDFHHAPK
+194 KNKDFYHSPK
-204 NSFIEKIALFY
+204 DFLVEMEKIVLFY

-230 LNYKDYWD
+230 LNYKDCWD

-265 LSLKGFLFNFSA
+265 LSLRGFLFNFSA

-309 KKNNLNAF
+309 KKNNLSAF

-338 LGMQKRHQTEGYF
+338 LGMQKRYKTEGYF
-351 YDPLMLVFTHSVN
+351 HDPLMLVFTHSVN
-364 VKNSDAEIFF
+364 VENSDAEIFF

-387 DFLKAKDDLLEELKN
+387 DFLKAKDDLLEELKA
-402 PEFLFSDDKDK
+402 PEFLFSDGKDK
-413 GYKVNVFK
+413 EYKIDVFK
-421 ESLKSMDFKGLK
+421 ESLNDMDFKGLK

-515 RTFDTGWDSTRP
+515 RAFDTGWDSTRP

-579 PNAAMLETLFVIPTN
+579 PNAAMLETLFVIATK
-594 HASLE
+594 SE
-599 AILKIQKESENKGE
+599 SVKAILDLKEESSDP
-613 NRGSWREI
+613 SWCEVE
-621 KLEKTPIKHALFVPC
+621 LEKTRVEHALFVPC
-636 YRKEQTN
+636 YQEKSIKATDLE
-643 ALKISPSASFK
+643 SASFK

-679 EIYDPKDYT
+679 EIYNPKDYA
-688 LLKEMIQTAHFKKV
+688 LLKEM
-702 PTWHY
+702 
-707 KDLDHMISEIK
+707 
-718 GKKGYTLL
+718 
-726 KDLIQTAHFKKV
+726 IQTAHFKKV

-747 HMISEIKGKLYPN
+747 YMISEIKGKLYLN

-771 DSEKIVHFKRIK
+771 DNEKIVHFKRIK
-783 VRADKKEELIQ
+783 VRADKKEKLIQ
-794 TIQEVKE
+794 TIQEMKE
-801 YAPLDKETLR
+801 YAPLDKER
-811 IKIAQGEIDPYDTE
+811 IKIAQGEIDIDNID
-825 KHKQDKT
+825 KHKQDRT

-858 WLKHVVKVESE
+858 WLKHVVKVKSE

-879 VETLQENYDFWAFSK
+879 TETLQENYDFWAFSK
-894 IDEHLDNLFIPYF
+894 IDEHLDHLFIPYID
-907 NNAAERKFFPDF
+907 NATERRFFPDF
-919 IFWLQKGGT
+919 IFWLQKSGT

-956 KIFNPKNDPNLKIKV
+956 KIFNPKDDPHFKIKV
-971 VLKFYGDKDDVG
+971 VLKFYGNKDGVG

>member
-1 MAKKKDVTTDNEIF
+1 MAKKKDLTTDNEIF
-15 VAQKLAEDE
+15 VAQKLAEEE
-24 LNINEI
+24 LNTNEI
-30 NKPLEMLDFKSF
+30 NDPLEMLDFKSF
-42 DNNKDL
+42 DNNKEL

-83 HYSFAHC
+83 HYSFANC

-96 LNPLLKSHFKVE
+96 LNHLLKRHFKVE

-161 NEHLIKQFEKE
+161 NENLIKQFEKE
-172 IEKYNRNKDYFKQID
+172 IEKYNRGKDYFKQID
-187 FKNLKSV
+187 FKSLKSV

-204 NSFIEKIALFY
+204 GSFIEKIALFY
-215 YRADLMSDEESKENL
+215 YRADLMNDEESKENL

-248 AHKGNKTESKRQ
+248 AHKGNKSESKRQ

-338 LGMQKRHQTEGYF
+338 LGMQKRHKTEGYF

-374 KTLARVIENDDGS
+374 KTLVRVIENDDGS
-387 DFLKAKDDLLEELKN
+387 DFLKAKDDLLEELKA
-402 PEFLFSDDKDK
+402 PEFLFSDGKNQN
-413 GYKVNVFK
+413 YKIEVFK
-421 ESLKSMDFKGLK
+421 KGLNDMDFKGLK
-433 EEVFYASNGHIEVII
+433 EEVFYASSGHIEVII

-515 RTFDTGWDSTRP
+515 RTFETGWDSTRP

-566 YLDIDEAIKKDLK
+566 YLDIDGAIKEVLK

-599 AILKIQKESENKGE
+599 AILKFQKESENKGE

-621 KLEKTPIKHALFVPC
+621 KLEKTRIEHALFVPC

-688 LLKEMIQTAHFKKV
+688 LLKDI
-702 PTWHY
+702 
-707 KDLDHMISEIK
+707 
-718 GKKGYTLL
+718 
-726 KDLIQTAHFKKV
+726 IQTAHFKKV

-747 HMISEIKGKLYPN
+747 YMISEIKGKLYPN

-771 DSEKIVHFKRIK
+771 DNEKIVHFKRIK
-783 VRADKKEELIQ
+783 VRADKKEKLIQ

-801 YAPLDKETLR
+801 YAPLDKER
-811 IKIAQGEIDPYDTE
+811 IKIAQGENDPYDTE
-825 KHKQDKT
+825 KHKQDRT

-858 WLKHVVKVESE
+858 WLKHVVKVKSE

-879 VETLQENYDFWAFSK
+879 TKTLQENYDFWAFSK
-894 IDEHLDNLFIPYF
+894 IDEHLDNLFIPYID
-907 NNAAERKFFPDF
+907 NGATERCFFPDF
-919 IFWLQKGGT
+919 IFWLEKGGT

-951 QLFKD
+951 KLFKD
-956 KIFNPKNDPNLKIKV
+956 KVFSSKDDPNFKIRV

-983 ERYRDDWIKE
+983 DGYRGYWIEKGKLE
-993 GELKDFFLK
+993 YFFLK